1 MMSDNETKFEEHI
14 EKALLNSSLYISRE
28 PGEFNI
34 KNRVDTGMLHKFM
47 QAQPDQWAKMI
58 KRFGSDDAA
67 MEAVVK
73 DYNSKLDNGHS
84 LADILR
90 KGLKIQGIH
99 LKLMQPKPTLAGED
113 SALHELYLANRF
125 AIVRQMKYSLDK
137 TDKNNELDLTILL
150 NGFPIITAELKN
162 EGTGQ
167 NYTNGIYQYRHDRD
181 PKNPMLKTV
190 LVHFVVD
197 NNYAFMTTHLNG
209 EETAFLPFNIDS
221 VNPQVEGD
229 YATSYLWREIWQA
242 DSLLNI
248 INHFIKAVNK
258 DGKTITFFPRYH
270 QLRVVRNLIKW
281 VQNDG
286 PGHNYLIE
294 HSAGSGKTKSMAWL
308 AHQLVNLI
316 NPDKTP
322 VFDSIIMVTDRI
334 VLNANM
340 ADDVNAFASEAGV
353 VKDIRRG
360 AKKLAKAIDEGGR
373 IIVSTVQKFSYAL
386 NELKRDKHRNYA
398 VIIDEAHTAI
408 GNESAKDIV
417 NALSTD
423 ADIQKALEDVD
434 SDTNG
439 SEMDALMAYM
449 QTMRRQMD
457 HISYFAFTATPKD
470 KTYAL
475 FGKKTQDGYEAHD
488 YYTMKQAIDEKFI
501 LDVLRNYTTYKT
513 MFEYVEKNKPHKT
526 MAMSTEGVAV
536 EGTSHAIS
544 GEPDNEEKYGEK
556 KSVALI
562 LKKLNSEPENM
573 ILKARLALQYFMEH
587 TRHKIG
593 GKAKAMFVS
602 DSRASAV
609 KYKKIFDD
617 LIANEYNDEFKTLV
631 AFSGEVE
638 LPDGTKYTEDRMNGW
653 GIKDDKIRETF
664 DTPDY
669 RILIVA
675 DKFQTGFDQPLL
687 HTMFIDK
694 MLGGI
699 QCIQTLSR
707 LNRCY
712 DKNGIKKEDTMVID
726 FRNDADSVQ
735 KAFQKYYQT
744 TILTGEVDTQRLYTL
759 LDDLKAFKIYNDE
772 ERDRVVEAMMKDDV
786 PSAVSICNQI
796 VKERETPLSNDDK
809 DKFRKLVNRYI
820 RSYGFMAQLLTY
832 CDTELEREYIFLR
845 TLYPRLQYTKE
856 TLPMEILDRVDLNK
870 LRLQM
875 IQEGTIQLE
884 EEDAELKSSRIG
896 DVKAPL
902 EDEKRSLKEILDI
915 VNEPYKGFL
924 DDHDIVLRP
933 LTERIQMDETINEAV
948 RSGNSYG
955 VLRELF
961 SERAKDLV
969 LDMSEKGIDLF
980 EEFENDTPFAREY
993 IRGILDMAIANNSR
1007 GNIELDLHLLAD
1019 KIVDEIKA
1027 DFLPLAQY
1035 FRSPEEIA
1043 ETLINVIQKKIAK
1056 SKLNGVNDLLI
1067 NSFNQLLCNEN
1078 LSELDRRVHFNTLVG
1093 KFEPFLKKLY
1103 WLINNRELTDK
1114 NGSAESA
1121 TIGDCVFGFEC
1132 LKGLK
1137 YNTDY
1142 KYAKFKNYLS
1152 KVREW
1157 RNEEAHGAPEISDSD
1172 LRSAV
1177 HVLVAMYAYVVA
1189 NTITDLEMN
1198 GF

>member
-1 MMSDNETKFEEHI
+1 MNIDNETKFEQHI
-14 EKALLNSSLYISRE
+14 EAVLLASPLYIKRN
-28 PGEFNI
+28 PKDFDI
-34 KNRVDTGMLHKFM
+34 KRRVDADMLYQFLRS
-47 QAQPDQWAKMI
+47 QTDTWARMI
-58 KRFGSDDAA
+58 KRFKSDDAA
-67 MEAVVK
+67 LDAVIK

-84 LADILR
+84 LVDILR
-90 KGLKIQGIH
+90 KGLKIQGIPV
-99 LKLMQPKPTLAGED
+99 KLMQTKPTLAGED

-125 AIVRQMKYSLDK
+125 AVVRQMRYSLDK
-137 TDKNNELDLTILL
+137 ADKGNELDLCILL

-167 NYTNGIYQYRHDRD
+167 NYTNGIWQYRNHRD
-181 PKNPMLKTV
+181 PKNPMLRSA

-197 NNYAFMTTHLNG
+197 NNYAFMTTYLNG
-209 EETAFLPFNIDS
+209 EDTAFLPFNVDS

-229 YATSYLWREIWQA
+229 YATSYLWRDIWQA

-248 INHFIKAVNK
+248 IDHFIKNVQS
-258 DGKTITFFPRYH
+258 DGKSVTYFPRYH
-270 QLRVVRNLIKW
+270 QLRVVRNLIRW
-281 VQNDG
+281 VGEDG

-308 AHQLVNLI
+308 AHQLVNLV
-316 NPDKTP
+316 NPDQTP

-340 ADDVNAFASEAGV
+340 ADDVNAFATEAGV

-360 AKKLAKAIDEGGR
+360 SKRLAKAINEGGR

-386 NELKRDKHRNYA
+386 SELKREKHRNYA

-417 NALSTD
+417 AALSTE
-423 ADIQKALEDVD
+423 ADIQVAMIQADADGYEDQ
-434 SDTNG
+434 
-439 SEMDALMAYM
+439 MDALMAYM
-449 QTMRRQMD
+449 QTQRQQMS

-475 FGKKTQDGYEAHD
+475 FGKKTPEGYVAHD

-513 MFEYVEKNKPHKT
+513 MFEYIEKNTAHPT
-526 MAMSTEGVAV
+526 MAMTTEGVAK
-536 EGTSHAIS
+536 
-544 GEPDNEEKYGEK
+544 EPEELYGEK

-562 LKKLNSEPENM
+562 LRKLNSEPENM
-573 ILKARLALQYFMEH
+573 TLKARLALSYFMQH
-587 TRHKIG
+587 TRNKIG

-609 KYKKIFDD
+609 RYKKIFDN
-617 LIANEYNDEFKTLV
+617 LLAEEYGSEFKTLV

-638 LPDGTKYTEDRMNGW
+638 LPDGSKYTEDKMNGW

-664 DTPDY
+664 DTPEY

-687 HTMFIDK
+687 HTMFVDK

-712 DKNGIKKEDTMVID
+712 DKGGVKKEDTMVID

-744 TILTGEVDTQRLYTL
+744 TILNGEVDTQRLYTL
-759 LDDLKAFKIYNDE
+759 LDDIKAFKLYNDT
-772 ERDRVVEAMMKDDV
+772 ERDRVVESMMRQDV
-786 PSAVSICNQI
+786 ASAVSLCNSI

-809 DKFRKLVNRYI
+809 DKYRKLVNRYI

-832 CDTELEREYIFLR
+832 CDPDLEREYIFLR
-845 TLYPRLQYTKE
+845 ALYPRLQYTRE

-875 IQEGTIQLE
+875 VMDGTITLE

-896 DVKAPL
+896 DVKAPA
-902 EDEKRSLKEILDI
+902 EDEKRSLREILDI

-933 LTERIQMDETINEAV
+933 LNHLMLTDEKINEAV

-961 SERAKDLV
+961 SERAQDLV
-969 LDMSEKGIDLF
+969 LDMSGKGIDLY
-980 EEFENDTPFAREY
+980 EEFINDTPFTREY
-993 IRGILDMAIANNSR
+993 IRGLLDMALRNNQQSSI
-1007 GNIELDLHLLAD
+1007 NLDLHRLAE
-1019 KIVDEIKA
+1019 KIVEEIREE
-1027 DFLPLAQY
+1027 FIELAQTS
-1035 FRSPEEIA
+1035 RRLDEVA
-1043 ETLINVIQKKIAK
+1043 EYLINVIQKRAAK
-1056 SKLNGVNDLLI
+1056 PGLNGANDLLI
-1067 NSFNQLLCNEN
+1067 NSFNHLLCNER
-1078 LSELDRRVHFNTLVG
+1078 LTELDRRAHFNTLVG
-1093 KFEPFLKKLY
+1093 KFESFLKKLY
-1103 WLINNRELTDK
+1103 YLINNRELTTRE
-1114 NGSAESA
+1114 GSADSTTFSDCIFGHES
-1121 TIGDCVFGFEC
+1121 
-1132 LKGLK
+1132 LKRLK
-1137 YNTDY
+1137 HTTDTRY
-1142 KYAKFKNYLS
+1142 YRFRDYLE
-1152 KVREW
+1152 KVRGW
-1157 RNEEAHGAPEISDSD
+1157 RNDEAHSAPEIPDAE
-1172 LRSAV
+1172 LREAV
-1177 HVLVAMYAYVVA
+1177 HVLVTMYAYVIA
-1189 NTITDLEMN
+1189 RSITDLEMN

>member
-1 MMSDNETKFEEHI
+1 MNIDNETKFEEHI
-14 EKALLNSSLYISRE
+14 EAALLASPLYIKRD
-28 PGEFNI
+28 PKDFDI
-34 KNRVDTGMLHKFM
+34 KRRVDTDMLYQFLRS
-47 QAQPDQWAKMI
+47 QTDVWAKMI
-58 KRFGSDDAA
+58 KRFKSDDAA
-67 MEAVVK
+67 LDAVIK

-84 LADILR
+84 LVDILR
-90 KGLKIQGIH
+90 KGLKIQGIPI
-99 LKLMQPKPTLAGED
+99 KLMQTKPTLAGKD

-125 AIVRQMKYSLDK
+125 AVVRQMRYSLDK
-137 TDKNNELDLTILL
+137 ADKRNELDLCILL

-167 NYTNGIYQYRHDRD
+167 NYTNGIWQYCHDRD
-181 PKNPMLKTV
+181 PKNPMLRTA
-190 LVHFVVD
+190 LVHFVID
-197 NNYAFMTTHLNG
+197 NNYAFMTTFLNG
-209 EETAFLPFNIDS
+209 EDTAFLPFNVDS
-221 VNPQVEGD
+221 VNPQMPGD
-229 YATSYLWREIWQA
+229 YATSYLWRDIWQA

-248 INHFIKAVNK
+248 LDHFIKNVQN
-258 DGKTITFFPRYH
+258 DGKSITYFPRYH

-281 VQNDG
+281 VGEDG

-308 AHQLVNLI
+308 AHQLVNLV
-316 NPDKTP
+316 NPDQTP

-340 ADDVNAFASEAGV
+340 ADDVNAFATEAGV

-360 AKKLAKAIDEGGR
+360 SKKLAKAINEGGR

-386 NELKRDKHRNYA
+386 SELKREKHRNYA

-417 NALSTD
+417 AALSTE
-423 ADIQKALEDVD
+423 ADIQQAMAQADTEGYEDQ
-434 SDTNG
+434 
-439 SEMDALMAYM
+439 MDALMAYM
-449 QTMRRQMD
+449 QTQRQQMS

-475 FGKKTQDGYEAHD
+475 FGKKTPEGYMAHD

-513 MFEYVEKNKPHKT
+513 MFEYIEKNTAHPT
-526 MAMSTEGVAV
+526 MAMTTEGVV
-536 EGTSHAIS
+536 KES
-544 GEPDNEEKYGEK
+544 EELYGEK

-562 LKKLNSEPENM
+562 LRKLNSEPENM
-573 ILKARLALQYFMEH
+573 TLKARLALSYFMQH
-587 TRHKIG
+587 TRNKIG

-609 KYKKIFDD
+609 RYKKIFDN
-617 LIANEYNDEFKTLV
+617 LLAEEYGSEFKTLV

-638 LPDGTKYTEDRMNGW
+638 LPDGSKYTEDKMNGW

-664 DTPDY
+664 DTPEY

-687 HTMFIDK
+687 HTMFVDK

-712 DKNGIKKEDTMVID
+712 DKGGVKKEDTMVID
-726 FRNDADSVQ
+726 FRNDADAVQ

-759 LDDLKAFKIYNDE
+759 LDDIKAFKLYNDS
-772 ERDRVVEAMMKDDV
+772 ERDRVVDYMTRQDV
-786 PSAVSICNQI
+786 ASAVSLCNTI
-796 VKERETPLSNDDK
+796 VKERETPLSSDDK
-809 DKFRKLVNRYI
+809 DKYRKLVNRYI

-832 CDTELEREYIFLR
+832 CDPDLEREYIFLR
-845 TLYPRLQYTKE
+845 ALYPRLQYTRE

-875 IQEGTIQLE
+875 IMEGTIALE

-896 DVKAPL
+896 DVKAPA
-902 EDEKRSLKEILDI
+902 EDEKRSLREILDI

-933 LTERIQMDETINEAV
+933 LNHLMLTDEKINEAV

-961 SERAKDLV
+961 SERAQDLV
-969 LDMSEKGIDLF
+969 LDMSGKGIDLY
-980 EEFENDTPFAREY
+980 EEFINDTPFAREY
-993 IRGILDMAIANNSR
+993 IRGILDMALRNNQQSS
-1007 GNIELDLHLLAD
+1007 IDLDLHRLAE
-1019 KIVDEIKA
+1019 KIVAEIREE
-1027 DFLPLAQY
+1027 FIELAQTS
-1035 FRSPEEIA
+1035 RRLDEVA
-1043 ETLINVIQKKIAK
+1043 EYLINVIQKRAAK
-1056 SKLNGVNDLLI
+1056 PGLNGANDLLI
-1067 NSFNQLLCNEN
+1067 HSFNQLLCNDRW
-1078 LSELDRRVHFNTLVG
+1078 SELERRVNFNTLVG

-1103 WLINNRELTDK
+1103 YLINSRELTTREGAAD
-1114 NGSAESA
+1114 NTTFADCIFGHES
-1121 TIGDCVFGFEC
+1121 
-1132 LKGLK
+1132 LKRLK
-1137 YNTDY
+1137 HTTDSRY
-1142 KYAKFKNYLS
+1142 YRFRDYLD
-1152 KVREW
+1152 KVRSW
-1157 RNEEAHGAPEISDSD
+1157 RNEEAHSAPEIPDAE
-1172 LRSAV
+1172 LREAV
-1177 HVLVAMYAYVVA
+1177 HILVTMYAYVISRS
-1189 NTITDLEMN
+1189 ITDLEMN
-1198 GF
+1198 SF

>member
-1 MMSDNETKFEEHI
+1 MNIDNETRFEQHI
-14 EKALLNSSLYISRE
+14 EKALLASPLYISRK
-28 PGEFNI
+28 PTDFDI
-34 KNRVDTGMLHKFM
+34 KRRVDPEMLYQFLRS
-47 QAQPDQWAKMI
+47 QTDNWARMI
-58 KRFGSDDAA
+58 KRFKSDDAA
-67 MEAVVK
+67 LDAVIK
-73 DYNSKLDNGHS
+73 DYNSKLDNGQS
-84 LADILR
+84 LVDILR
-90 KGLKIQGIH
+90 KGLKIQGIPI
-99 LKLMQPKPTLAGED
+99 KLMQSKPTLAGED

-125 AIVRQMKYSLDK
+125 AVVRQMHYSLDK
-137 TDKNNELDLTILL
+137 ADKGNELDLCILL

-162 EGTGQ
+162 EGTGR
-167 NYTNGIYQYRHDRD
+167 NYTNGIWQYRHDRD
-181 PKNPMLKTV
+181 PKNPMLRTA

-197 NNYAFMTTHLNG
+197 NNYAFMTTFLN
-209 EETAFLPFNIDS
+209 EEDTAFLPFNLDS

-229 YATSYLWREIWQA
+229 YATSYLWRDIWQA

-248 INHFIKAVNK
+248 IDHFIKNVQS
-258 DGKTITFFPRYH
+258 DGKSVTYFPRYH

-281 VQNDG
+281 VGEDG

-308 AHQLVNLI
+308 AHQLVNLV
-316 NPDKTP
+316 NPDQTP
-322 VFDSIIMVTDRI
+322 VFDSVIMVTDRI

-360 AKKLAKAIDEGGR
+360 SKKLAKAINEGGR

-386 NELKRDKHRNYA
+386 SELKREKHRNYA

-417 NALSTD
+417 AALSTD
-423 ADIQKALEDVD
+423 ADIQSVMTQADVD
-434 SDTNG
+434 GFEDDL
-439 SEMDALMAYM
+439 DALMAYM
-449 QTMRRQMD
+449 QTQRQQMS

-475 FGKKTQDGYEAHD
+475 FGKKTPEGYVAHD

-513 MFEYVEKNKPHKT
+513 MFEYIEKNTAHPT
-526 MAMSTEGVAV
+526 MAMTTEGVAK
-536 EGTSHAIS
+536 ES
-544 GEPDNEEKYGEK
+544 EELYGEK

-573 ILKARLALQYFMEH
+573 TLKARLALNYFMQH
-587 TRHKIG
+587 TRSKIG
-593 GKAKAMFVS
+593 GMAKAMFVS

-609 KYKKIFDD
+609 RYKKIFDN
-617 LIANEYNDEFKTLV
+617 LLAEEYGGAFKTLV
-631 AFSGEVE
+631 AFSGEVG
-638 LPDGTKYTEDRMNGW
+638 LPDGSKYTEDKMNGW

-687 HTMFIDK
+687 HTMFVDK

-712 DKNGIKKEDTMVID
+712 DKGGVKKEDTMVID

-735 KAFQKYYQT
+735 KAFQKYYQA
-744 TILTGEVDTQRLYTL
+744 TILKGEVDTQRLYTL
-759 LDDLKAFKIYNDE
+759 LDDIKAFKLYNDA
-772 ERDRVVEAMMKDDV
+772 ERDRVVEYMTRQDV
-786 PSAVSICNQI
+786 ASAVSLCNSI

-809 DKFRKLVNRYI
+809 DKYRKLVNRYI

-832 CDTELEREYIFLR
+832 CDPDLEREYIFLR
-845 TLYPRLQYTKE
+845 ALYPRLQYTRE

-875 IQEGTIQLE
+875 IMEGTIALE
-884 EEDAELKSSRIG
+884 DEDAELKSSRIG
-896 DVKAPL
+896 DVKSPA
-902 EDEKRSLKEILDI
+902 EDEKRSLREILDI

-933 LTERIQMDETINEAV
+933 LNHLMLTDEKINEAV

-961 SERAKDLV
+961 SERAQDLV
-969 LDMSEKGIDLF
+969 LDMSGKGIDLY
-980 EEFENDTPFAREY
+980 EEFINDTPFAREY
-993 IRGILDMAIANNSR
+993 IRGILDMALRNNQQSS
-1007 GNIELDLHLLAD
+1007 IELDLHLLAE
-1019 KIVDEIKA
+1019 KIV
-1027 DFLPLAQY
+1027 
-1035 FRSPEEIA
+1035 EEIRNEFIEFAQTSRRLDEVA
-1043 ETLINVIQKKIAK
+1043 EYLINVIQKRV
-1056 SKLNGVNDLLI
+1056 SKPGLNGANDLLI
-1067 NSFNQLLCNEN
+1067 NSFNHLLCNER
-1078 LSELDRRVHFNTLVG
+1078 LTELDRRAHFNTLVG

-1103 WLINNRELTDK
+1103 YLINNRELTTRE
-1114 NGSAESA
+1114 GSVDS
-1121 TIGDCVFGFEC
+1121 TTFSDCIFGHDS
-1132 LKGLK
+1132 LKRLK
-1137 YNTDY
+1137 HTTDSRY
-1142 KYAKFKNYLS
+1142 FRFRDYLE
-1152 KVREW
+1152 KVRGW
-1157 RNEEAHGAPEISDSD
+1157 RNDEAHSAPEIHDAE
-1172 LRSAV
+1172 LREAV
-1177 HVLVAMYAYVVA
+1177 HILVTMYAYVIA
-1189 NTITDLEMN
+1189 HSITDLEMN

>member
-1 MMSDNETKFEEHI
+1 MNIDNETKFEQHI
-14 EKALLNSSLYISRE
+14 EAALLASPLYIKRN
-28 PGEFNI
+28 PKDFDI
-34 KNRVDTGMLHKFM
+34 KRRIDADMLYQFLRSQTDT
-47 QAQPDQWAKMI
+47 WARMI
-58 KRFGSDDAA
+58 KRFKSDDAA
-67 MEAVVK
+67 LDAVIK

-84 LADILR
+84 LVDILR
-90 KGLKIQGIH
+90 KGLKIQGIPV
-99 LKLMQPKPTLAGED
+99 KLMQTKPTLAGED

-125 AIVRQMKYSLDK
+125 AVVRQMRYSLDK
-137 TDKNNELDLTILL
+137 ADKGNELDLCILL

-167 NYTNGIYQYRHDRD
+167 NYTNGIWQYRHDRD
-181 PKNPMLKTV
+181 PKNPMLRSA
-190 LVHFVVD
+190 LVHFVID
-197 NNYAFMTTHLNG
+197 NNYAFMTTYLNG
-209 EETAFLPFNIDS
+209 EDTAFLPFNVDS

-229 YATSYLWREIWQA
+229 YATSYLWRDIWQA

-248 INHFIKAVNK
+248 IDHFIKNVQS
-258 DGKTITFFPRYH
+258 DGKSVTYFPRYH
-270 QLRVVRNLIKW
+270 QLRVVRNLIRW
-281 VQNDG
+281 VGEDG

-308 AHQLVNLI
+308 AHQLVNLV
-316 NPDKTP
+316 NPDQTP

-340 ADDVNAFASEAGV
+340 ADDVNAFATEAGV

-360 AKKLAKAIDEGGR
+360 SKKLAKAINEGGR

-386 NELKRDKHRNYA
+386 SELKREKHRNYA

-417 NALSTD
+417 AALSTE
-423 ADIQKALEDVD
+423 ADIQAAMIQADAEGYEDL
-434 SDTNG
+434 
-439 SEMDALMAYM
+439 MDALMAYM
-449 QTMRRQMD
+449 QTQRQQMS

-475 FGKKTQDGYEAHD
+475 FGKKTPEGYVAHD

-513 MFEYVEKNKPHKT
+513 MFEYIEKNTAHPT
-526 MAMSTEGVAV
+526 MAMTTEGVAQ
-536 EGTSHAIS
+536 
-544 GEPDNEEKYGEK
+544 EPEELYGEK

-562 LKKLNSEPENM
+562 LRKLNSEPENM
-573 ILKARLALQYFMEH
+573 TLKARLALSYFMQH
-587 TRHKIG
+587 TRNKIG

-609 KYKKIFDD
+609 RYKKIFDN
-617 LIANEYNDEFKTLV
+617 LLAEEYGSEFKTLV

-638 LPDGTKYTEDRMNGW
+638 LPNGSKYTEDKMNGW

-664 DTPDY
+664 DTPEY

-687 HTMFIDK
+687 HTMFVDK

-712 DKNGIKKEDTMVID
+712 DKGGVKKEDTMVID
-726 FRNDADSVQ
+726 FRNDANSVQ

-759 LDDLKAFKIYNDE
+759 LDDIKAFKLYNDS
-772 ERDRVVEAMMKDDV
+772 ERDQVVEYMMRQDV
-786 PSAVSICNQI
+786 ASAVSLCNSI

-809 DKFRKLVNRYI
+809 DRYRKLVNRYI

-832 CDTELEREYIFLR
+832 CDPDLEREYIFLR
-845 TLYPRLQYTKE
+845 ALYPRLQYTRE

-875 IQEGTIQLE
+875 VMDGTITLE

-896 DVKAPL
+896 DVKAPA
-902 EDEKRSLKEILDI
+902 EDEKRSLREILDI

-933 LTERIQMDETINEAV
+933 LNHLMLTDEKINEAV

-961 SERAKDLV
+961 SERAQDLV
-969 LDMSEKGIDLF
+969 LDMSGKGIDLY
-980 EEFENDTPFAREY
+980 EEFINDTPFAREY
-993 IRGILDMAIANNSR
+993 IRGILDMALRNNQQNS
-1007 GNIELDLHLLAD
+1007 IELDLYRLAE
-1019 KIVDEIKA
+1019 KIVEEIREE
-1027 DFLPLAQY
+1027 FIELAQTS
-1035 FRSPEEIA
+1035 RRLNEVA
-1043 ETLINVIQKKIAK
+1043 EYLINVIQKRAAK
-1056 SKLNGVNDLLI
+1056 PRLNGANDLLI
-1067 NSFNQLLCNEN
+1067 NSFNHLLCNER
-1078 LSELDRRVHFNTLVG
+1078 LTELDRRAHFNTLVG

-1103 WLINNRELTDK
+1103 YLINNRELTTRE
-1114 NGSAESA
+1114 GSADS
-1121 TIGDCVFGFEC
+1121 TTFSDCIFGHDSLRR
-1132 LKGLK
+1132 LKHT
-1137 YNTDY
+1137 TDARY
-1142 KYAKFKNYLS
+1142 YRFRDYLG
-1152 KVREW
+1152 KVRGW
-1157 RNEEAHGAPEISDSD
+1157 RNDEAHSAPEIPDAE
-1172 LRSAV
+1172 LREAV
-1177 HVLVAMYAYVVA
+1177 HVLVTMYAYVIA
-1189 NTITDLEMN
+1189 RSITDLEMN

>member
-1 MMSDNETKFEEHI
+1 MNIDNETNFERHI
-14 EKALLNSSLYISRE
+14 EEALLASPFYIKRK
-28 PGEFNI
+28 PGDFDI
-34 KNRVDTGMLHKFM
+34 KRRVDTDMLYQFLRS
-47 QAQPDQWAKMI
+47 QTDVWARMI
-58 KRFGSDDAA
+58 KRFKSDDAA
-67 MEAVVK
+67 LEAVVK

-84 LADILR
+84 LVDILR
-90 KGLKIQGIH
+90 KGLKIQGIPI
-99 LKLMQPKPTLAGED
+99 KLMQTKPTLAGED
-113 SALHELYLANRF
+113 SVLHELYLANRF
-125 AIVRQMKYSLDK
+125 AVVRQMRYSLDK
-137 TDKNNELDLTILL
+137 ADKGNELDLCILL

-167 NYTNGIYQYRHDRD
+167 NYTNGIWQYCHDRD
-181 PKNPMLKTV
+181 PKNPMLRTA
-190 LVHFVVD
+190 LVHFVID
-197 NNYAFMTTHLNG
+197 NNYAFMTTFLNG
-209 EETAFLPFNIDS
+209 EDTAFLPFNVDS
-221 VNPQVEGD
+221 VNPQISGD
-229 YATSYLWREIWQA
+229 YATSYLWRDIWQA

-248 INHFIKAVNK
+248 LDHFIKNVQN
-258 DGKTITFFPRYH
+258 DGKSVTFFPRYH

-281 VQNDG
+281 VGEDG

-308 AHQLVNLI
+308 AHQLVNLV
-316 NPDKTP
+316 NPNQTP

-340 ADDVNAFASEAGV
+340 ADDVNAFATEAGV

-360 AKKLAKAIDEGGR
+360 SKKLAKAINEGGR

-386 NELKRDKHRNYA
+386 SELKREKHRNYA

-417 NALSTD
+417 AALSTE
-423 ADIQKALEDVD
+423 ADIQQAMAQADTEGYEDQ
-434 SDTNG
+434 
-439 SEMDALMAYM
+439 MDALMAYM
-449 QTMRRQMD
+449 QTQRQQMS

-475 FGKKTQDGYEAHD
+475 FGKKTPEGYMAHD

-513 MFEYVEKNKPHKT
+513 MFEYIEKNTAHPT
-526 MAMSTEGVAV
+526 MAMTTEGVAK
-536 EGTSHAIS
+536 
-544 GEPDNEEKYGEK
+544 EPEELYGEK

-562 LKKLNSEPENM
+562 LRKLNSEPENM
-573 ILKARLALQYFMEH
+573 TLKARLALSYFMQH
-587 TRHKIG
+587 TRNKIG

-609 KYKKIFDD
+609 RYKKIFDN
-617 LIANEYNDEFKTLV
+617 LLAEEYGSEFKSLV

-638 LPDGTKYTEDRMNGW
+638 LPDGSKYTEDKMNGW

-664 DTPDY
+664 DTPEY

-687 HTMFIDK
+687 HTMFVDK

-712 DKNGIKKEDTMVID
+712 DKGGVKKEDTMVID
-726 FRNDADSVQ
+726 FRNDADAVQ

-759 LDDLKAFKIYNDE
+759 LDDIKAFKLYNDS
-772 ERDRVVEAMMKDDV
+772 ERDRVVEYMTKQDV
-786 PSAVSICNQI
+786 ASAVSLCNTI
-796 VKERETPLSNDDK
+796 VKERETPLSSDDK
-809 DKFRKLVNRYI
+809 DKYRKLVNRYI

-832 CDTELEREYIFLR
+832 CDPDLEREYIFLR
-845 TLYPRLQYTKE
+845 ALYPRLQYTRE

-875 IQEGTIQLE
+875 IMEGTIALE

-896 DVKAPL
+896 DVKAPA
-902 EDEKRSLKEILDI
+902 EDEKRSLREILDI

-933 LTERIQMDETINEAV
+933 LNHLMLTDEKINEAV

-961 SERAKDLV
+961 SERAQDLV
-969 LDMSEKGIDLF
+969 LDMSGKGIDLY
-980 EEFENDTPFAREY
+980 EEFINDTPFAREY
-993 IRGILDMAIANNSR
+993 IRGILDMALRNNQQSS
-1007 GNIELDLHLLAD
+1007 IELDLHRLAE
-1019 KIVDEIKA
+1019 KIVEEIRNE
-1027 DFLPLAQY
+1027 FIELAQTS
-1035 FRSPEEIA
+1035 RRLDEVA
-1043 ETLINVIQKKIAK
+1043 EYLINVIQKRAAK
-1056 SKLNGVNDLLI
+1056 PGLNGANDLLI
-1067 NSFNQLLCNEN
+1067 HSFNQLLCNN
-1078 LSELDRRVHFNTLVG
+1078 RLSELERRVNFNTLVG

-1103 WLINNRELTDK
+1103 YLINSRELTTRE
-1114 NGSAESA
+1114 GSADNTTFANCIFGYES
-1121 TIGDCVFGFEC
+1121 
-1132 LKGLK
+1132 LKRLK
-1137 YNTDY
+1137 HTTDSRY
-1142 KYAKFKNYLS
+1142 YRFRDYLD
-1152 KVREW
+1152 KVRSW
-1157 RNEEAHGAPEISDSD
+1157 RNEEAHSAPEIPDAE
-1172 LRSAV
+1172 LREAV
-1177 HVLVAMYAYVVA
+1177 HILVTMYADVISRS
-1189 NTITDLEMN
+1189 ITDLEMN
-1198 GF
+1198 DF

>member
-1 MMSDNETKFEEHI
+1 MNIDNETKFEQHI
-14 EKALLNSSLYISRE
+14 EAALLASPLYIKRN
-28 PGEFNI
+28 PKDFDI
-34 KNRVDTGMLHKFM
+34 KHRVDPDMLYQFLRS
-47 QAQPDQWAKMI
+47 QTDTWARMI
-58 KRFGSDDAA
+58 KRFKSDDAA
-67 MEAVVK
+67 LEAVVK

-84 LADILR
+84 LVDILR

-99 LKLMQPKPTLAGED
+99 IKLMQTKPTLAGED

-125 AIVRQMKYSLDK
+125 AVVRQMRYSLDK
-137 TDKNNELDLTILL
+137 ADKGNELDLCILL

-167 NYTNGIYQYRHDRD
+167 NYTNGIWQYRHDRD
-181 PKNPMLKTV
+181 PKNPVLRTA

-197 NNYAFMTTHLNG
+197 NNYAFMTTFLNG
-209 EETAFLPFNIDS
+209 EDTAFLPFNVDS
-221 VNPQVEGD
+221 VNPQVPGD
-229 YATSYLWREIWQA
+229 YATAYLWRDIWQA

-248 INHFIKAVNK
+248 IDHFIKNVQS
-258 DGKTITFFPRYH
+258 DGKSITYFPRYH
-270 QLRVVRNLIKW
+270 QLRVVRNLIRW
-281 VQNDG
+281 VGEDG

-308 AHQLVNLI
+308 AHQLVNLV
-316 NPDKTP
+316 NPDQTP

-340 ADDVNAFASEAGV
+340 ADDVNAFATEAGV

-360 AKKLAKAIDEGGR
+360 SKKLAKAINEGGR

-386 NELKRDKHRNYA
+386 SELRREKHRNYA

-408 GNESAKDIV
+408 GNESAKDLV
-417 NALSTD
+417 AALSTE
-423 ADIQKALEDVD
+423 ADIQQAMAMADAD
-434 SDTNG
+434 GYDDQ
-439 SEMDALMAYM
+439 MDALMAYM
-449 QTMRRQMD
+449 QTQRQQMS

-475 FGKKTQDGYEAHD
+475 FGKKTPEGYVAHD

-501 LDVLRNYTTYKT
+501 LDVLRNYTTYRT
-513 MFEYVEKNKPHKT
+513 MFEYIEKNTAHPT
-526 MAMSTEGVAV
+526 MAMTTEGV
-536 EGTSHAIS
+536 SK
-544 GEPDNEEKYGEK
+544 EPEESLYSEK

-562 LKKLNSEPENM
+562 LRKLNSEPENM
-573 ILKARLALQYFMEH
+573 TLKARLALSYFMQH
-587 TRHKIG
+587 TRNKIG

-609 KYKKIFDD
+609 RYKKIFDN
-617 LIANEYNDEFKTLV
+617 LIAEDYDNEFKTLV

-638 LPDGTKYTEDRMNGW
+638 LPGGSKYTEDKMNGW
-653 GIKDDKIRETF
+653 GIKDDKIREAF
-664 DTPDY
+664 DTPQY

-687 HTMFIDK
+687 HTMFVDK

-712 DKNGIKKEDTMVID
+712 DKGGVKKEDTMVID

-759 LDDLKAFKIYNDE
+759 LDDIKAFKLYNDS
-772 ERDRVVEAMMKDDV
+772 ERDRVVEYMTRQDV
-786 PSAVSICNQI
+786 ASAVSLCNTI

-809 DKFRKLVNRYI
+809 DKYRRLVNRYI
-820 RSYGFMAQLLTY
+820 RSYGFMAQLLSY
-832 CDTELEREYIFLR
+832 CDPDLEREYIFLR
-845 TLYPRLQYTKE
+845 ALYPRLQYTRE

-875 IQEGTIQLE
+875 IMEGTITLD

-896 DVKAPL
+896 DVKAPA
-902 EDEKRSLKEILDI
+902 EDEKKSLREILDI

-933 LTERIQMDETINEAV
+933 LNRLMLTDEKINEAV

-961 SERAKDLV
+961 SERAQDLV
-969 LDMSEKGIDLF
+969 LDMSAKGIDLY
-980 EEFENDTPFAREY
+980 EEFINDTPFAREY
-993 IRGILDMAIANNSR
+993 IRGILDMALRNNQQSS
-1007 GNIELDLHLLAD
+1007 IDLDLHRLAE
-1019 KIVDEIKA
+1019 KIVAEIREE
-1027 DFLPLAQY
+1027 FVMLAQTS
-1035 FRSPEEIA
+1035 RRLDEVA
-1043 ETLINVIQKKIAK
+1043 EYLINVIQTRAAK
-1056 SKLNGVNDLLI
+1056 PGLNGANDLLI
-1067 NSFNQLLCNEN
+1067 HSFNQLLCNER
-1078 LSELDRRVHFNTLVG
+1078 LSELERRVNFNTLVG

-1103 WLINNRELTDK
+1103 YLINNRELTSRE
-1114 NGSAESA
+1114 GSAESA
-1121 TIGDCVFGFEC
+1121 TFSDCIFGHES
-1132 LKGLK
+1132 LKRLK
-1137 YNTDY
+1137 HTTDSRY
-1142 KYAKFKNYLS
+1142 FRFRDYLD
-1152 KVREW
+1152 KVRSW
-1157 RNEEAHGAPEISDSD
+1157 RNDEAHSAPDFTDAE
-1172 LRSAV
+1172 LREAV
-1177 HVLVAMYAYVVA
+1177 HILVTMYAFV
-1189 NTITDLEMN
+1189 ISRSISDLEMN
-1198 GF
+1198 GI

>member
-1 MMSDNETKFEEHI
+1 MNIDNETKFEQHI
-14 EKALLNSSLYISRE
+14 EAVLLASPLYIKRN
-28 PGEFNI
+28 PKDFDI
-34 KNRVDTGMLHKFM
+34 KRRVDADMLYQFLRS
-47 QAQPDQWAKMI
+47 QTDTWARMI
-58 KRFGSDDAA
+58 KRFKSDDAA
-67 MEAVVK
+67 LDAVIK

-84 LADILR
+84 LVDILR
-90 KGLKIQGIH
+90 KGLKIQGIPV
-99 LKLMQPKPTLAGED
+99 KLMQTKPTLAGED

-125 AIVRQMKYSLDK
+125 AVVRQMRYSLDK
-137 TDKNNELDLTILL
+137 ADKGNELDLCILL

-167 NYTNGIYQYRHDRD
+167 NYTNGIWQYRHDRD
-181 PKNPMLKTV
+181 PKNPMLRTA
-190 LVHFVVD
+190 LVHFVID
-197 NNYAFMTTHLNG
+197 NNYAFMTTYLNG
-209 EETAFLPFNIDS
+209 EDTAFLPFNVDS

-229 YATSYLWREIWQA
+229 YAIGYLWRDIWQA

-248 INHFIKAVNK
+248 IDHFIKNVQS
-258 DGKTITFFPRYH
+258 DGKSVTYFPRYH
-270 QLRVVRNLIKW
+270 QLRVVRNLIRW
-281 VQNDG
+281 VGEDG

-308 AHQLVNLI
+308 AHQLVNLV
-316 NPDKTP
+316 NPDQTP

-340 ADDVNAFASEAGV
+340 ADDVNAFATEAGV

-360 AKKLAKAIDEGGR
+360 SKRLAKAINEGGR

-386 NELKRDKHRNYA
+386 SELKREKHRNYA

-417 NALSTD
+417 AALSTE
-423 ADIQKALEDVD
+423 ADIQAAMIQADVD
-434 SDTNG
+434 GYEDQ
-439 SEMDALMAYM
+439 MDALMAYM
-449 QTMRRQMD
+449 QTQRQQMS

-475 FGKKTQDGYEAHD
+475 FGKKTPEGYVAHD

-513 MFEYVEKNKPHKT
+513 MFEYIEKNTAHTT
-526 MAMSTEGVAV
+526 MAMTTEGVAQ
-536 EGTSHAIS
+536 
-544 GEPDNEEKYGEK
+544 EPEELYGEK

-562 LKKLNSEPENM
+562 LRKLNSEPENM
-573 ILKARLALQYFMEH
+573 TLKARLALSYFMQH
-587 TRHKIG
+587 TRNKIG

-609 KYKKIFDD
+609 RYKKIFDN
-617 LIANEYNDEFKTLV
+617 LLAEEYGSEFKTLV

-638 LPDGTKYTEDRMNGW
+638 LPDGSKYTEDKMNGW

-664 DTPDY
+664 DTPEY

-687 HTMFIDK
+687 HTMFVDK

-712 DKNGIKKEDTMVID
+712 DKGGVKKEDTMVID
-726 FRNDADSVQ
+726 FRNNANSVQ

-759 LDDLKAFKIYNDE
+759 LDDIKAFKLYNDT
-772 ERDRVVEAMMKDDV
+772 ERDRVVESMMRQDV
-786 PSAVSICNQI
+786 ASAVSLCNSI

-809 DKFRKLVNRYI
+809 DKYRKLVNRYI

-832 CDTELEREYIFLR
+832 CDPDLEREYIFLR
-845 TLYPRLQYTKE
+845 ALYPRLQYTRE

-875 IQEGTIQLE
+875 VMDGTITLE

-896 DVKAPL
+896 DVKAPA
-902 EDEKRSLKEILDI
+902 EDEKRSLREILDI

-933 LTERIQMDETINEAV
+933 LNHLMLTDEKINEAV

-961 SERAKDLV
+961 SERAQDLV
-969 LDMSEKGIDLF
+969 LDMSGKGIDLY
-980 EEFENDTPFAREY
+980 EEFINDTPFAREY
-993 IRGILDMAIANNSR
+993 IRGILDMALRNNQQSS
-1007 GNIELDLHLLAD
+1007 IELDLHHLAE
-1019 KIVDEIKA
+1019 KIVEEIREE
-1027 DFLPLAQY
+1027 FIELAQTS
-1035 FRSPEEIA
+1035 RRLDEVA
-1043 ETLINVIQKKIAK
+1043 EYLINVIQKRAAK
-1056 SKLNGVNDLLI
+1056 PRLNGANDLLI
-1067 NSFNQLLCNEN
+1067 NSFNHLLCNER
-1078 LSELDRRVHFNTLVG
+1078 LTELDRRAHFNTLVG

-1103 WLINNRELTDK
+1103 YLINNRELTTRE
-1114 NGSAESA
+1114 GSADSTTFADCIFGHESLRR
-1121 TIGDCVFGFEC
+1121 
-1132 LKGLK
+1132 LKHT
-1137 YNTDY
+1137 TDVRY
-1142 KYAKFKNYLS
+1142 YRFRDYLE
-1152 KVREW
+1152 KVRGW
-1157 RNEEAHGAPEISDSD
+1157 RNDEAHSAPEIPDAE
-1172 LRSAV
+1172 LREAV
-1177 HVLVAMYAYVVA
+1177 HVLVTMYAYVIA
-1189 NTITDLEMN
+1189 RSITDLEMN

>member
-1 MMSDNETKFEEHI
+1 MNIDNETKFEEHI
-14 EKALLNSSLYISRE
+14 EVALLASPLYIKRDSKD
-28 PGEFNI
+28 FDI
-34 KNRVDTGMLHKFM
+34 KRRVDTDMLYHFLRS
-47 QAQPDQWAKMI
+47 QTDVWARMI
-58 KRFGSDDAA
+58 KRFKSDDAA
-67 MEAVVK
+67 LDAVIK

-84 LADILR
+84 LVDILR
-90 KGLKIQGIH
+90 KGLKIQGIPI
-99 LKLMQPKPTLAGED
+99 KLMQTKPTLAGED

-125 AIVRQMKYSLDK
+125 AVVRQMRYSLDK
-137 TDKNNELDLTILL
+137 ADKGNELDLCILL

-167 NYTNGIYQYRHDRD
+167 NYTNGIWQYRHDRD
-181 PKNPMLKTV
+181 PKNPMLRTA
-190 LVHFVVD
+190 LVHFVID
-197 NNYAFMTTHLNG
+197 NNYAFMTTFLNG
-209 EETAFLPFNIDS
+209 EDTAFLPFNVDS
-221 VNPQVEGD
+221 VNPQVPGD
-229 YATSYLWREIWQA
+229 YATSYLWRDIWQA

-248 INHFIKAVNK
+248 IDHFIKNVQN
-258 DGKTITFFPRYH
+258 DGKSVTFFPRYH

-281 VQNDG
+281 VGEDG

-308 AHQLVNLI
+308 AHQLVNLV
-316 NPDKTP
+316 NPDQTP

-340 ADDVNAFASEAGV
+340 ADDVNAFATEAGV

-360 AKKLAKAIDEGGR
+360 SKKLAKAINEGGR

-386 NELKRDKHRNYA
+386 SELKREKHRNYA

-417 NALSTD
+417 VALSTE
-423 ADIQKALEDVD
+423 ADIQQAMAQADAEGYEDQ
-434 SDTNG
+434 
-439 SEMDALMAYM
+439 MDALMAYM
-449 QTMRRQMD
+449 QTQRQQMS

-475 FGKKTQDGYEAHD
+475 FGKKTPEGYIAHD

-513 MFEYVEKNKPHKT
+513 MFEYIEKNTAHPT
-526 MAMSTEGVAV
+526 MAMTTEGIAK
-536 EGTSHAIS
+536 
-544 GEPDNEEKYGEK
+544 EPEELYGEK

-562 LKKLNSEPENM
+562 LRKLNSEPENM
-573 ILKARLALQYFMEH
+573 TLKARLALSYFMQH
-587 TRHKIG
+587 TRNKIG

-609 KYKKIFDD
+609 RYKKIFDN
-617 LIANEYNDEFKTLV
+617 LLAEEYGSEFKTLV

-638 LPDGTKYTEDRMNGW
+638 LPDGSKYTEDKMNGW

-664 DTPDY
+664 DTPEY

-687 HTMFIDK
+687 HTMFVDK
-694 MLGGI
+694 KLGGI

-712 DKNGIKKEDTMVID
+712 DKGGVKKEDTMVID
-726 FRNDADSVQ
+726 FRNDADAVQ

-759 LDDLKAFKIYNDE
+759 LDDIKAFKLYNDS
-772 ERDRVVEAMMKDDV
+772 ERDRVVEYMTKQDV
-786 PSAVSICNQI
+786 ASAVSLCNTI

-809 DKFRKLVNRYI
+809 DKYRKLVNRYI

-832 CDTELEREYIFLR
+832 CDPDLEREYIFLR
-845 TLYPRLQYTKE
+845 ALYPRLQYTRE

-875 IQEGTIQLE
+875 IMEGTIALE

-896 DVKAPL
+896 DVKAPA
-902 EDEKRSLKEILDI
+902 EDEKRPLREILDI

-933 LTERIQMDETINEAV
+933 LNHLMLTDEKINEAV

-961 SERAKDLV
+961 SERAQDLV
-969 LDMSEKGIDLF
+969 LDMSGKGIDLY
-980 EEFENDTPFAREY
+980 EEFINDTPFAREY
-993 IRGILDMAIANNSR
+993 IRGILDMALRNNQQSS
-1007 GNIELDLHLLAD
+1007 IELDLHRLAE
-1019 KIVDEIKA
+1019 KIVEEIRNE
-1027 DFLPLAQY
+1027 FIELAQTS
-1035 FRSPEEIA
+1035 RRLDEVA
-1043 ETLINVIQKKIAK
+1043 EYLINVIQKRAAK
-1056 SKLNGVNDLLI
+1056 PGLNGANDLLI
-1067 NSFNQLLCNEN
+1067 HSFNQLLCNER
-1078 LSELDRRVHFNTLVG
+1078 LSELERRVNFNTLVG

-1103 WLINNRELTDK
+1103 YLINSRELTTRE
-1114 NGSAESA
+1114 GSADSTTFSDCIFGHES
-1121 TIGDCVFGFEC
+1121 
-1132 LKGLK
+1132 LKRLK
-1137 YNTDY
+1137 HTTDARY
-1142 KYAKFKNYLS
+1142 YRFRDYLE
-1152 KVREW
+1152 KVRGW
-1157 RNEEAHGAPEISDSD
+1157 RNDEAHSAPEIPDTE
-1172 LRSAV
+1172 LREAV
-1177 HVLVAMYAYVVA
+1177 HILVTMYAYVISRS
-1189 NTITDLEMN
+1189 ITDLEMN

>member
-1 MMSDNETKFEEHI
+1 MNADNETYFEAHI
-14 EKALLNSSLYISRE
+14 EAALLASPLYISRK
-28 PGEFNI
+28 PGDFDI
-34 KNRVDTGMLHKFM
+34 KRRVDSDMLWQFLH
-47 QAQPDQWAKMI
+47 AQHDTWNRLV
-58 KRFGSDDAA
+58 KRFKTGDAA
-67 MEAVVK
+67 LDAVIK

-84 LADILR
+84 LVDILR
-90 KGLKIQGIH
+90 KGLKIQGISV
-99 LKLMQPKPTLAGED
+99 KLMQTKPTLAGED

-125 AIVRQMKYSLDK
+125 AVVRQMRYSLDK
-137 TDKNNELDLTILL
+137 ADKGNELDLCILL

-167 NYTNGIYQYRHDRD
+167 NYTNGIWQYRHDRD
-181 PKNPMLKTV
+181 PKNPMLRTA

-197 NNYAFMTTHLNG
+197 NNYAFMTTFLNG
-209 EETAFLPFNIDS
+209 EDTAFLPFNVDS
-221 VNPQVEGD
+221 VNPQVDGD
-229 YATSYLWREIWQA
+229 YATSYLWKDIWQA

-248 INHFIKAVNK
+248 IDHFIKSVTT
-258 DGKTITFFPRYH
+258 DGKTVTFFPRYH
-270 QLRVVRNLIKW
+270 QLRVVRNLINW
-281 VQNDG
+281 VRQDG

-308 AHQLVNLI
+308 AHQLVNLV
-316 NPDKTP
+316 NPDQTP

-340 ADDVNAFASEAGV
+340 ADDVNAFATEAGV

-360 AKKLAKAIDEGGR
+360 SKKLAKAINDGGR

-417 NALSTD
+417 AALSTD
-423 ADIQKALEDVD
+423 EDIRSAMAAAEAEGYEDQ
-434 SDTNG
+434 
-439 SEMDALMAYM
+439 MDALMAYM
-449 QTMRRQMD
+449 QTQRQQMA

-475 FGKKTQDGYEAHD
+475 FGKKTPEGYVAHD

-513 MFEYVEKNKPHKT
+513 MFEYIEKNSAHPT
-526 MAMSTEGVAV
+526 MAMTTEGVAAANDQA
-536 EGTSHAIS
+536 EL
-544 GEPDNEEKYGEK
+544 YGEK

-562 LKKLNSEPENM
+562 LRKLNSEPENM
-573 ILKARLALQYFMEH
+573 TLKARLALSYFMQH
-587 TRHKIG
+587 TRNKIG

-602 DSRASAV
+602 DSRVSAV
-609 KYKKIFDD
+609 RYKKIFDN
-617 LIANEYNDEFKTLV
+617 LLAEEYGNEFKTLV

-638 LPDGTKYTEDRMNGW
+638 LPDGSRYTEDKMNGW

-664 DTPDY
+664 DTQEY

-687 HTMFIDK
+687 HTMFVDK
-694 MLGGI
+694 SLGGI

-712 DKNGIKKEDTMVID
+712 DKGGVKKEDTMVID
-726 FRNDADSVQ
+726 FRNDADKVQ
-735 KAFQKYYQT
+735 EAFQKYYQT

-759 LDDLKAFKIYNDE
+759 LDDIKAFKIYNDG
-772 ERDRVVEAMMKDDV
+772 ERDKVVEYMVRQDV
-786 PSAVSICNQI
+786 AAAVSLCNTI
-796 VKERETPLSNDDK
+796 VKERETPMTNDDK

-832 CDTELEREYIFLR
+832 CDPELEREYIFLR
-845 TLYPRLQYTKE
+845 ALYPRLLYTKE

-875 IQEGTIQLE
+875 MMEGTISLE

-896 DVKAPL
+896 DVKASA
-902 EDEKRSLKEILDI
+902 EDEKKSLKEILDI

-924 DDHDIVLRP
+924 DDHDVVLRP
-933 LTERIQMDETINEAV
+933 LNHLMLTDEKINEAV

-961 SERAKDLV
+961 SERAQDLV
-969 LDMSEKGIDLF
+969 LDMSGKGIDLY
-980 EEFENDTPFAREY
+980 EEFVNDTPFAREY
-993 IRGILDMAIANNSR
+993 IRGLLDMALRNNRQSS
-1007 GNIELDLHLLAD
+1007 IDLDLHRLSE
-1019 KIVDEIKA
+1019 KIVEEIRA
-1027 DFLPLAQY
+1027 EFVELAQIS
-1035 FRSPEEIA
+1035 RSLDEVA
-1043 ETLINVIQKKIAK
+1043 EYLINVIQKRVTKQG
-1056 SKLNGVNDLLI
+1056 LNGANDLLI
-1067 NSFNQLLCNEN
+1067 NSFNQLLCNER
-1078 LSELDRRVHFNTLVG
+1078 LGELERRVNFNTLVG

-1103 WLINNRELTDK
+1103 YLMNNRELTTRE
-1114 NGSAESA
+1114 GSTDSTTFADCIYGHESLR
-1121 TIGDCVFGFEC
+1121 C
-1132 LKGLK
+1132 LKHT
-1137 YNTDY
+1137 TDARY
-1142 KYAKFKNYLS
+1142 FRFRDYLNN
-1152 KVREW
+1152 VRGW
-1157 RNEEAHGAPEISDSD
+1157 RNEEAHSAPEISDSD
-1172 LRSAV
+1172 LREAI
-1177 HVLVAMYAYVVA
+1177 HILVTMYAYVVSRS
-1189 NTITDLEMN
+1189 ITDLEMN

>member
-1 MMSDNETKFEEHI
+1 MNIDNETKFEEHI
-14 EKALLNSSLYISRE
+14 EAALLASPLYIKRD
-28 PGEFNI
+28 PKDFDI
-34 KNRVDTGMLHKFM
+34 KRRVDTDMLYQFLRS
-47 QAQPDQWAKMI
+47 QTDVWARMI
-58 KRFGSDDAA
+58 KRFKSDEAA
-67 MEAVVK
+67 LDAVVK

-84 LADILR
+84 LVDILR
-90 KGLKIQGIH
+90 KGLKIQGIPI
-99 LKLMQPKPTLAGED
+99 KLMQTKPTLARED

-125 AIVRQMKYSLDK
+125 AVVRQMRYSLDK
-137 TDKNNELDLTILL
+137 ADKGNELDLCILL

-167 NYTNGIYQYRHDRD
+167 NYTNGIWQYRHDRD
-181 PKNPMLKTV
+181 PKNPMLRTA
-190 LVHFVVD
+190 LVHFVID
-197 NNYAFMTTHLNG
+197 NNYAFMTTFLNG
-209 EETAFLPFNIDS
+209 EDTAFLPFNVDS
-221 VNPQVEGD
+221 VNPQVSGD
-229 YATSYLWREIWQA
+229 YATSYLWRDIWQA

-248 INHFIKAVNK
+248 IDHFIKNVQS
-258 DGKTITFFPRYH
+258 DGKSVTYFPRYH

-281 VQNDG
+281 VGEDG

-308 AHQLVNLI
+308 AHQLVNLV
-316 NPDKTP
+316 NPDQTP

-340 ADDVNAFASEAGV
+340 ADDVNAFATEAGV

-360 AKKLAKAIDEGGR
+360 SKKLAKAINEGGR

-386 NELKRDKHRNYA
+386 SELKREKHRNYA

-417 NALSTD
+417 AALSTE
-423 ADIQKALEDVD
+423 ADIQQAMAQADAEGYEDQ
-434 SDTNG
+434 
-439 SEMDALMAYM
+439 MDALMAYM
-449 QTMRRQMD
+449 QTQRQQMS

-475 FGKKTQDGYEAHD
+475 FGKKTPEGYMAHD

-513 MFEYVEKNKPHKT
+513 MFEYIEKNTAHPT
-526 MAMSTEGVAV
+526 MAMTTEGVAK
-536 EGTSHAIS
+536 
-544 GEPDNEEKYGEK
+544 EPEELYGEK

-562 LKKLNSEPENM
+562 LRKLNSEPENM
-573 ILKARLALQYFMEH
+573 TLKARLALSYFMQH
-587 TRHKIG
+587 TRNKIG

-609 KYKKIFDD
+609 RYKKIFDN
-617 LIANEYNDEFKTLV
+617 LLAEEYGSEFKTLV

-638 LPDGTKYTEDRMNGW
+638 LPDGSKYTEDKMNGW

-664 DTPDY
+664 DTPEY

-687 HTMFIDK
+687 HTMFVDK

-712 DKNGIKKEDTMVID
+712 DKGGVKKEDTMVID

-744 TILTGEVDTQRLYTL
+744 TILTGEVDTQRLYTH
-759 LDDLKAFKIYNDE
+759 LDDIKAFKLYNDS
-772 ERDRVVEAMMKDDV
+772 ERDRVVEYMTKQDV
-786 PSAVSICNQI
+786 ASAVSLCNTI

-809 DKFRKLVNRYI
+809 DKYRKLVNRYI

-832 CDTELEREYIFLR
+832 CDPDLEREYIFLR
-845 TLYPRLQYTKE
+845 ALYPRLQYTRE

-875 IQEGTIQLE
+875 IMEGTIALE

-896 DVKAPL
+896 DVKAPA
-902 EDEKRSLKEILDI
+902 EDEKRSLREILDI

-933 LTERIQMDETINEAV
+933 LNHLMLTDVKINEAV

-961 SERAKDLV
+961 SERAQDLV
-969 LDMSEKGIDLF
+969 LDMSGKGIDLY
-980 EEFENDTPFAREY
+980 EEFINDTPFAREY
-993 IRGILDMAIANNSR
+993 IRGILDMALRNNQQSS
-1007 GNIELDLHLLAD
+1007 IELDLHRLAE
-1019 KIVDEIKA
+1019 KIVAEIREE
-1027 DFLPLAQY
+1027 FIELAQTS
-1035 FRSPEEIA
+1035 RRLDEVA
-1043 ETLINVIQKKIAK
+1043 EYLINVIQKRAAK
-1056 SKLNGVNDLLI
+1056 PGLNGANDLLI
-1067 NSFNQLLCNEN
+1067 HSFNQLLCNDR
-1078 LSELDRRVHFNTLVG
+1078 LSELERRVNFNTLVG

-1103 WLINNRELTDK
+1103 YLINSRELTTRE
-1114 NGSAESA
+1114 GSADSTTFADCILGHES
-1121 TIGDCVFGFEC
+1121 
-1132 LKGLK
+1132 LKRLK
-1137 YNTDY
+1137 HTTDARY
-1142 KYAKFKNYLS
+1142 YRFRDYLE
-1152 KVREW
+1152 KVRGW
-1157 RNEEAHGAPEISDSD
+1157 RNDEAHSAPEIPDTE
-1172 LRSAV
+1172 LREAV
-1177 HVLVAMYAYVVA
+1177 HILVTMYAYVISRS
-1189 NTITDLEMN
+1189 ITDLEMN

>member
-1 MMSDNETKFEEHI
+1 MNIDNETKFEQHI
-14 EKALLNSSLYISRE
+14 EAALLASPLYIKRN
-28 PGEFNI
+28 PKDFDI
-34 KNRVDTGMLHKFM
+34 KHRVDPDMLYQFLRS
-47 QAQPDQWAKMI
+47 QTDTWARMI
-58 KRFGSDDAA
+58 KRFKSDDAA
-67 MEAVVK
+67 LEAVVK

-84 LADILR
+84 LVDILR

-99 LKLMQPKPTLAGED
+99 IKLMQTKPTLAGED

-125 AIVRQMKYSLDK
+125 AVVRQMRYSLDK
-137 TDKNNELDLTILL
+137 ADKGNELDLCILL

-167 NYTNGIYQYRHDRD
+167 NYTNGIWQYRHDRD
-181 PKNPMLKTV
+181 PKNPVLRTA

-197 NNYAFMTTHLNG
+197 NNYAFMTTFLNG
-209 EETAFLPFNIDS
+209 EDTAFLPFNVDS
-221 VNPQVEGD
+221 VNPQVPGD
-229 YATSYLWREIWQA
+229 YATAYLWRDIWQA

-248 INHFIKAVNK
+248 IDHFIKNVQS
-258 DGKTITFFPRYH
+258 DGKSITYFPRYH
-270 QLRVVRNLIKW
+270 QLRVVRNLIRW
-281 VQNDG
+281 VGEDG

-308 AHQLVNLI
+308 AHQLVNLV
-316 NPDKTP
+316 NPDQTP

-340 ADDVNAFASEAGV
+340 ADDVNAFATEAGV

-360 AKKLAKAIDEGGR
+360 SKKLAKAINEGGR

-386 NELKRDKHRNYA
+386 SELRRDKHRNYA

-408 GNESAKDIV
+408 GNESAKDLV
-417 NALSTD
+417 AALSTE
-423 ADIQKALEDVD
+423 ADIQQAMAMADAD
-434 SDTNG
+434 GYDDQ
-439 SEMDALMAYM
+439 MDALMAYM
-449 QTMRRQMD
+449 QTQRQQMS

-475 FGKKTQDGYEAHD
+475 FGKKTPEGYVAHD

-501 LDVLRNYTTYKT
+501 LDVLRNYTTYRT
-513 MFEYVEKNKPHKT
+513 MFEYIEKNTAHPT
-526 MAMSTEGVAV
+526 MAMTTEGV
-536 EGTSHAIS
+536 SK
-544 GEPDNEEKYGEK
+544 EPEESLYSEK

-562 LKKLNSEPENM
+562 LRKLNSEPGNM
-573 ILKARLALQYFMEH
+573 TLKARLALSYFMQH
-587 TRHKIG
+587 TRNKIG

-609 KYKKIFDD
+609 RYKKIFDN
-617 LIANEYNDEFKTLV
+617 LIAEDYDNEFKTLV

-638 LPDGTKYTEDRMNGW
+638 LPDGSKYTEDKMNGW

-664 DTPDY
+664 DTPEY

-687 HTMFIDK
+687 HTMFVDK

-712 DKNGIKKEDTMVID
+712 DKGGVKKEDTMVID

-759 LDDLKAFKIYNDE
+759 LDDIKAFKLYNDS
-772 ERDRVVEAMMKDDV
+772 ERDRVVEYMTRQDV
-786 PSAVSICNQI
+786 ASAVSLCNTI

-809 DKFRKLVNRYI
+809 DKYRRLVNRYI
-820 RSYGFMAQLLTY
+820 RSYGFMAQLLSY
-832 CDTELEREYIFLR
+832 CDPDLEREYIFLR
-845 TLYPRLQYTKE
+845 ALYPRLQYTRE

-875 IQEGTIQLE
+875 IMEGTITLD

-896 DVKAPL
+896 DVKAPA
-902 EDEKRSLKEILDI
+902 EDEKKSLREILDI

-933 LTERIQMDETINEAV
+933 LNRLMLTDEKINEAV

-961 SERAKDLV
+961 SERAQDLV
-969 LDMSEKGIDLF
+969 LDMSAKGIDLY
-980 EEFENDTPFAREY
+980 EEFINDTPFAREY
-993 IRGILDMAIANNSR
+993 IRGILDMALRNNQQSS
-1007 GNIELDLHLLAD
+1007 IDLDLHRLAE
-1019 KIVDEIKA
+1019 KIVAEIREE
-1027 DFLPLAQY
+1027 FVMLAQTS
-1035 FRSPEEIA
+1035 RRLDEVA
-1043 ETLINVIQKKIAK
+1043 EYLINVIQTRAARPG
-1056 SKLNGVNDLLI
+1056 LNGANDLLI
-1067 NSFNQLLCNEN
+1067 HSLNQLLCNER
-1078 LSELDRRVHFNTLVG
+1078 LSELERRVNFNTLVG

-1103 WLINNRELTDK
+1103 YLINNRELTSRE
-1114 NGSAESA
+1114 GSAESA
-1121 TIGDCVFGFEC
+1121 TFSDCIFGHES
-1132 LKGLK
+1132 LKRLK
-1137 YNTDY
+1137 HTTDSRY
-1142 KYAKFKNYLS
+1142 FRFRDYLD
-1152 KVREW
+1152 KVRSW
-1157 RNEEAHGAPEISDSD
+1157 RNDEAHSAPDFTDAE
-1172 LRSAV
+1172 LREAV
-1177 HVLVAMYAYVVA
+1177 HILVTMYAFV
-1189 NTITDLEMN
+1189 ISRSISDLEMN
-1198 GF
+1198 GL

>member
-1 MMSDNETKFEEHI
+1 MNIDNETKFEEHI
-14 EKALLNSSLYISRE
+14 EAALLASPLYIKRE
-28 PGEFNI
+28 PKDFDI
-34 KNRVDTGMLHKFM
+34 KRRVDADMLYQFLRS
-47 QAQPDQWAKMI
+47 QTDTWARMI
-58 KRFGSDDAA
+58 KRFKSDDAA
-67 MEAVVK
+67 LDAVIK

-84 LADILR
+84 LVDILR
-90 KGLKIQGIH
+90 KGLKIQGIPI
-99 LKLMQPKPTLAGED
+99 KLMQTKPTLAGED

-125 AIVRQMKYSLDK
+125 AVVRQMRYSLDNA
-137 TDKNNELDLTILL
+137 DKGNELDLCILL

-167 NYTNGIYQYRHDRD
+167 NYTNGIWQYRHDRD
-181 PKNPMLKTV
+181 PKNAMLRTT
-190 LVHFVVD
+190 LVHFVID
-197 NNYAFMTTHLNG
+197 NNYAFMTTFLNG
-209 EETAFLPFNIDS
+209 EDTAFLPFNVDS
-221 VNPQVEGD
+221 VNPQVPGD
-229 YATSYLWREIWQA
+229 YATSYLWRDIWQA

-248 INHFIKAVNK
+248 LDHFIKNVQS
-258 DGKTITFFPRYH
+258 DGKSVTYFPRYH

-281 VQNDG
+281 VGEDG

-308 AHQLVNLI
+308 AHQLVNLV
-316 NPDKTP
+316 NLDQTP

-340 ADDVNAFASEAGV
+340 ADDVNAFATEAGV

-360 AKKLAKAIDEGGR
+360 SKKLAKAINEGGR

-386 NELKRDKHRNYA
+386 SELKREKHRNYA

-417 NALSTD
+417 AALSTE
-423 ADIQKALEDVD
+423 ADIQAAMIQAD
-434 SDTNG
+434 SDG
-439 SEMDALMAYM
+439 YEDQMDALMAYM
-449 QTMRRQMD
+449 QTQRQQMS

-475 FGKKTQDGYEAHD
+475 FGKKTPEGYVAHD

-513 MFEYVEKNKPHKT
+513 MFEYIEKNTAHPT
-526 MAMSTEGVAV
+526 MAMTTEGVA
-536 EGTSHAIS
+536 
-544 GEPDNEEKYGEK
+544 GEPEELYGEK

-562 LKKLNSEPENM
+562 LRKLNSEPENM
-573 ILKARLALQYFMEH
+573 TLKARLALSYFMQH
-587 TRHKIG
+587 TRNKIG

-609 KYKKIFDD
+609 RYKKIFDN
-617 LIANEYNDEFKTLV
+617 LIAEEYGSEFKTLV

-638 LPDGTKYTEDRMNGW
+638 LPDGSKYTEDKMNGW

-664 DTPDY
+664 DTPEY

-687 HTMFIDK
+687 HTMFVDK

-712 DKNGIKKEDTMVID
+712 DKGGVKKEDTMVID

-759 LDDLKAFKIYNDE
+759 LDDIKAFKLYNDT
-772 ERDRVVEAMMKDDV
+772 ERDRVVESMMRQDV
-786 PSAVSICNQI
+786 ASAVSLCNTI

-809 DKFRKLVNRYI
+809 DKYRKLVNRYI

-832 CDTELEREYIFLR
+832 CDPDLEREYIFLR
-845 TLYPRLQYTKE
+845 ALYPRLQYTKE

-875 IQEGTIQLE
+875 IMEGTIALE

-896 DVKAPL
+896 DVKAPA
-902 EDEKRSLKEILDI
+902 EDEKRSLREILDI

-933 LTERIQMDETINEAV
+933 LNHLMLTDEKINEAV

-961 SERAKDLV
+961 SERAQDLV
-969 LDMSEKGIDLF
+969 LDMSGKGIDLY
-980 EEFENDTPFAREY
+980 EEFINDTPFAREY
-993 IRGILDMAIANNSR
+993 IRGILDMALRNNQQSS
-1007 GNIELDLHLLAD
+1007 IELDLHRLAE
-1019 KIVDEIKA
+1019 KIVEEIRKE
-1027 DFLPLAQY
+1027 FIELAQTS
-1035 FRSPEEIA
+1035 RRLDEVA
-1043 ETLINVIQKKIAK
+1043 EYLINVIQKRAAK
-1056 SKLNGVNDLLI
+1056 PRLNGANDLLI
-1067 NSFNQLLCNEN
+1067 NSFNHLLCNER
-1078 LSELDRRVHFNTLVG
+1078 LTELDRRAHFNTLVG

-1103 WLINNRELTDK
+1103 YLINNRELTTRE
-1114 NGSAESA
+1114 GSADS
-1121 TIGDCVFGFEC
+1121 TTFSDCIFGHDS
-1132 LKGLK
+1132 LKRLK
-1137 YNTDY
+1137 HTTDARY
-1142 KYAKFKNYLS
+1142 FRFRDYLE
-1152 KVREW
+1152 KVRGW
-1157 RNEEAHGAPEISDSD
+1157 RNDEAHSAPEIPDAE
-1172 LRSAV
+1172 LREAV
-1177 HVLVAMYAYVVA
+1177 HILVTMYAYVISRS
-1189 NTITDLEMN
+1189 ITDLEMN

>member
-1 MMSDNETKFEEHI
+1 MNIDNETKFEQHI
-14 EKALLNSSLYISRE
+14 EAVLLASPLYIKRN
-28 PGEFNI
+28 PKDFDI
-34 KNRVDTGMLHKFM
+34 KRRVDADMLYQFLRS
-47 QAQPDQWAKMI
+47 QTDTWARMI
-58 KRFGSDDAA
+58 KRFKSDDAA
-67 MEAVVK
+67 LDAVIK

-84 LADILR
+84 LVDILR
-90 KGLKIQGIH
+90 KGLKIQGIPV
-99 LKLMQPKPTLAGED
+99 KLMQTKPTLAGED

-125 AIVRQMKYSLDK
+125 AVVRQMRYSLDK
-137 TDKNNELDLTILL
+137 ADKGNELDLCILL

-167 NYTNGIYQYRHDRD
+167 NYTNGIWQYRNHRD
-181 PKNPMLKTV
+181 PKNPMLRSA

-197 NNYAFMTTHLNG
+197 NNYAFMTTYLNG
-209 EETAFLPFNIDS
+209 EDTAFLPFNVDS

-229 YATSYLWREIWQA
+229 YATSYLWRDIWQA

-248 INHFIKAVNK
+248 IDHFIKNVQS
-258 DGKTITFFPRYH
+258 DGKSVTYFPRYH
-270 QLRVVRNLIKW
+270 QLRVVRNLIRW
-281 VQNDG
+281 VGEDG

-308 AHQLVNLI
+308 AHQLVNLV
-316 NPDKTP
+316 NPDQTP

-340 ADDVNAFASEAGV
+340 ADDVNAFATEAGV

-360 AKKLAKAIDEGGR
+360 SKRLAKAINEGGR

-386 NELKRDKHRNYA
+386 SELKREKHRNYA

-417 NALSTD
+417 AALSTE
-423 ADIQKALEDVD
+423 ADIQVAMIQADADGYEDQ
-434 SDTNG
+434 
-439 SEMDALMAYM
+439 MDALMAYM
-449 QTMRRQMD
+449 QTQRQQMS

-475 FGKKTQDGYEAHD
+475 FGKKTPEGYVAHD

-513 MFEYVEKNKPHKT
+513 MFEYIEKNTAHPT
-526 MAMSTEGVAV
+526 MAMTTEGVAK
-536 EGTSHAIS
+536 
-544 GEPDNEEKYGEK
+544 EPEELYGEK

-562 LKKLNSEPENM
+562 LRKLNSEPENM
-573 ILKARLALQYFMEH
+573 TLKARLALSYFMQH
-587 TRHKIG
+587 TRNKIG

-609 KYKKIFDD
+609 RYKKIFDN
-617 LIANEYNDEFKTLV
+617 LLAEEYGSEFKTLV

-638 LPDGTKYTEDRMNGW
+638 LPDGSKYTEDKMNGW

-664 DTPDY
+664 DTPEY

-687 HTMFIDK
+687 HTMFVDK

-712 DKNGIKKEDTMVID
+712 DKGGVKKEDTMVID

-744 TILTGEVDTQRLYTL
+744 TILNGEVDTQRLYTL
-759 LDDLKAFKIYNDE
+759 LDDIKAFKLYNDT
-772 ERDRVVEAMMKDDV
+772 ERDRVVESMMRQDV
-786 PSAVSICNQI
+786 ASAVSLCNSI

-809 DKFRKLVNRYI
+809 DKYRKLVNRYI

-832 CDTELEREYIFLR
+832 CDPDLEREYIFLR
-845 TLYPRLQYTKE
+845 ALYPRLQYTRE

-875 IQEGTIQLE
+875 VMDGTITLE

-896 DVKAPL
+896 DVKAPA
-902 EDEKRSLKEILDI
+902 EDEKRSLREILDI

-933 LTERIQMDETINEAV
+933 LNHLMLTDEKINEAV

-961 SERAKDLV
+961 SERAQDLV
-969 LDMSEKGIDLF
+969 LDMSGKGIDLY
-980 EEFENDTPFAREY
+980 EEFINDTPFAREY
-993 IRGILDMAIANNSR
+993 IRGLLDMALRNNQQSSI
-1007 GNIELDLHLLAD
+1007 NLDLHRLAE
-1019 KIVDEIKA
+1019 KIVEEIREE
-1027 DFLPLAQY
+1027 FIELAQTS
-1035 FRSPEEIA
+1035 RRLDEVA
-1043 ETLINVIQKKIAK
+1043 EYLINVIQKRAAK
-1056 SKLNGVNDLLI
+1056 PGLNGANDLLI
-1067 NSFNQLLCNEN
+1067 NSFNHLLCNER
-1078 LSELDRRVHFNTLVG
+1078 LTELDRRAHFNTLVG
-1093 KFEPFLKKLY
+1093 KFESFLKKLY
-1103 WLINNRELTDK
+1103 YLINNRELTTRE
-1114 NGSAESA
+1114 GSADSTTFSDCIFGHES
-1121 TIGDCVFGFEC
+1121 
-1132 LKGLK
+1132 LKRLK
-1137 YNTDY
+1137 HTTDTRY
-1142 KYAKFKNYLS
+1142 YRFRDYLE
-1152 KVREW
+1152 KVRGW
-1157 RNEEAHGAPEISDSD
+1157 RNDAAHSAPEIPDAE
-1172 LRSAV
+1172 LREAV
-1177 HVLVAMYAYVVA
+1177 HVLVTMYAYVIA
-1189 NTITDLEMN
+1189 RSITDLEMN

>member
-1 MMSDNETKFEEHI
+1 MNIDNETKFEQHI
-14 EKALLNSSLYISRE
+14 EAALLASPLYIKRN
-28 PGEFNI
+28 PKDFDI
-34 KNRVDTGMLHKFM
+34 KRRVDAEMLYQFLRS
-47 QAQPDQWAKMI
+47 QTDTWARMI
-58 KRFGSDDAA
+58 KRFKSDDAA
-67 MEAVVK
+67 LDAVIK

-84 LADILR
+84 LVDILR
-90 KGLKIQGIH
+90 KGLKIQGIPI
-99 LKLMQPKPTLAGED
+99 KLMQTKPTLASED

-125 AIVRQMKYSLDK
+125 AVVRQMRYSLDK
-137 TDKNNELDLTILL
+137 ADKGNELDLCILL

-162 EGTGQ
+162 DGTGQ
-167 NYTNGIYQYRHDRD
+167 NYTNGIWQYRHDRD
-181 PKNPMLKTV
+181 PKNPMLRTA
-190 LVHFVVD
+190 LVHFVID
-197 NNYAFMTTHLNG
+197 NNYAFMTTYLNG
-209 EETAFLPFNIDS
+209 EDTAFLPFNVDS

-229 YATSYLWREIWQA
+229 YATSYLWRDLWQA

-248 INHFIKAVNK
+248 IDHFIKNVQSG
-258 DGKTITFFPRYH
+258 GKSVTYFPRYH
-270 QLRVVRNLIKW
+270 QLRVVRNLISW
-281 VQNDG
+281 VGEDG
-286 PGHNYLIE
+286 PGYNYLIE

-308 AHQLVNLI
+308 AHQLVNLV
-316 NPDKTP
+316 NPDQTP

-340 ADDVNAFASEAGV
+340 ADDVNAFATEAGV

-360 AKKLAKAIDEGGR
+360 SKKLAKAINEGGR

-386 NELKRDKHRNYA
+386 NELKREKHRNYA

-417 NALSTD
+417 AALSTE
-423 ADIQKALEDVD
+423 ADIQAAMIQADADGYEDQ
-434 SDTNG
+434 
-439 SEMDALMAYM
+439 MDALMAYM
-449 QTMRRQMD
+449 QTQRQQMS

-475 FGKKTQDGYEAHD
+475 FGKKTPEGYMAHD

-513 MFEYVEKNKPHKT
+513 MFEYIEKNTAHPT
-526 MAMSTEGVAV
+526 MAMTTEGVAK
-536 EGTSHAIS
+536 
-544 GEPDNEEKYGEK
+544 EPEELYGEK

-562 LKKLNSEPENM
+562 LRKLNSEPENM
-573 ILKARLALQYFMEH
+573 TLKARLALSYFMQH
-587 TRHKIG
+587 TRNKIG

-609 KYKKIFDD
+609 RYKKIFDN
-617 LIANEYNDEFKTLV
+617 LLAEEYGSEFKTLV

-638 LPDGTKYTEDRMNGW
+638 LPDGSKYTEDKMNGW

-664 DTPDY
+664 DTPEY

-687 HTMFIDK
+687 HTMFVDK

-712 DKNGIKKEDTMVID
+712 DKGGVKKEDTMVID

-759 LDDLKAFKIYNDE
+759 LDDIKAFMLYNDS
-772 ERDRVVEAMMKDDV
+772 ERDRVVEYMMRQDV
-786 PSAVSICNQI
+786 ASAVSLCNSI

-809 DKFRKLVNRYI
+809 DRYRKLVNRYI

-832 CDTELEREYIFLR
+832 CDPDLEREYIFLR
-845 TLYPRLQYTKE
+845 ALYPRLQYTRE

-875 IQEGTIQLE
+875 VMDGTITLE

-896 DVKAPL
+896 DVKAPA
-902 EDEKRSLKEILDI
+902 EDEKRSLREILDI

-933 LTERIQMDETINEAV
+933 LNHLMLTDEKINEAV

-961 SERAKDLV
+961 SERAQDLV
-969 LDMSEKGIDLF
+969 LDMSGKGIDLY
-980 EEFENDTPFAREY
+980 EEFINDTPFAREY
-993 IRGILDMAIANNSR
+993 IRDILDMALRNNQQSS
-1007 GNIELDLHLLAD
+1007 IELDLHRLAE
-1019 KIVDEIKA
+1019 KIVEEIREE
-1027 DFLPLAQY
+1027 FIELAQTS
-1035 FRSPEEIA
+1035 RRLDEVA
-1043 ETLINVIQKKIAK
+1043 EYLINVIQKRAAK
-1056 SKLNGVNDLLI
+1056 PRLNGANDLLI
-1067 NSFNQLLCNEN
+1067 NSFNHLLCNER
-1078 LSELDRRVHFNTLVG
+1078 LTELDRRAHFNTLVG

-1103 WLINNRELTDK
+1103 YLINNRELTTRE
-1114 NGSAESA
+1114 GSADSTTFA
-1121 TIGDCVFGFEC
+1121 DCIFGHELLRR
-1132 LKGLK
+1132 LKHT
-1137 YNTDY
+1137 TDARY
-1142 KYAKFKNYLS
+1142 YRFRDYLE
-1152 KVREW
+1152 KVRGW
-1157 RNEEAHGAPEISDSD
+1157 RNDEAHSAPEIPDAE
-1172 LRSAV
+1172 LREAV
-1177 HVLVAMYAYVVA
+1177 HVLVTMYAYVIA
-1189 NTITDLEMN
+1189 HSITDLEMN

>member
-1 MMSDNETKFEEHI
+1 MNIDNETKFEQHI
-14 EKALLNSSLYISRE
+14 EAVLLASPLYIKRN
-28 PGEFNI
+28 PKDFDI
-34 KNRVDTGMLHKFM
+34 KRRVDADMLYQFLRS
-47 QAQPDQWAKMI
+47 QTDTWARMI
-58 KRFGSDDAA
+58 KRFKSDDAA
-67 MEAVVK
+67 LDAVIK

-84 LADILR
+84 LVDILR
-90 KGLKIQGIH
+90 KGLKIQGIPV
-99 LKLMQPKPTLAGED
+99 KLMQTKPTLAGED

-125 AIVRQMKYSLDK
+125 AVVRQMRYSLDK
-137 TDKNNELDLTILL
+137 ADKGNELDLCILL

-167 NYTNGIYQYRHDRD
+167 NYTNGIWQYRNHRD
-181 PKNPMLKTV
+181 PKNPMLRSA

-197 NNYAFMTTHLNG
+197 NNYAFMTTYLNG
-209 EETAFLPFNIDS
+209 EDTAFLPFNVDS

-229 YATSYLWREIWQA
+229 YATSYLWRDIWQA

-248 INHFIKAVNK
+248 IDHFIKNVQS
-258 DGKTITFFPRYH
+258 DGKSVTYFPRYH
-270 QLRVVRNLIKW
+270 QLRVVRNLIRW
-281 VQNDG
+281 VGEDG

-308 AHQLVNLI
+308 AHQLVNLV
-316 NPDKTP
+316 NPDQTP

-340 ADDVNAFASEAGV
+340 ADDVNAFATEAGV

-360 AKKLAKAIDEGGR
+360 SKRLAKAINEGGR

-386 NELKRDKHRNYA
+386 SELKREKHRNYA

-417 NALSTD
+417 AALSTE
-423 ADIQKALEDVD
+423 ADIQVAMIQADADGYEDQ
-434 SDTNG
+434 
-439 SEMDALMAYM
+439 MDALMAYM
-449 QTMRRQMD
+449 QTQRQQMS

-475 FGKKTQDGYEAHD
+475 FGKKTPEGYVAHD
-488 YYTMKQAIDEKFI
+488 YYTMKQAIDEKYI

-513 MFEYVEKNKPHKT
+513 MFEYIEKNTAHPT
-526 MAMSTEGVAV
+526 MAMTTEGVAK
-536 EGTSHAIS
+536 
-544 GEPDNEEKYGEK
+544 EPEELYGEK

-562 LKKLNSEPENM
+562 LRKLNSEPENM
-573 ILKARLALQYFMEH
+573 TLKARLALSYFMQH
-587 TRHKIG
+587 TRNKIG

-609 KYKKIFDD
+609 RYKKIFDN
-617 LIANEYNDEFKTLV
+617 LLAEEYGSEFKTLV

-638 LPDGTKYTEDRMNGW
+638 LPDGSKYTEDKMNGW

-664 DTPDY
+664 DTPEY

-687 HTMFIDK
+687 HTMFVDK

-712 DKNGIKKEDTMVID
+712 DKGGVKKEDTMVID

-744 TILTGEVDTQRLYTL
+744 TILNGEVDTQRLYTL
-759 LDDLKAFKIYNDE
+759 LDDIKAFKLYNDT
-772 ERDRVVEAMMKDDV
+772 ERDRVVESMMRQDV
-786 PSAVSICNQI
+786 ASAVSLCNSI

-809 DKFRKLVNRYI
+809 DKYRKLVNRYI

-832 CDTELEREYIFLR
+832 CDPDLEREYIFLR
-845 TLYPRLQYTKE
+845 ALYPRLQYTRE

-875 IQEGTIQLE
+875 VMDGTITLE

-896 DVKAPL
+896 DVKAPA
-902 EDEKRSLKEILDI
+902 EDEKRSLREILDI

-933 LTERIQMDETINEAV
+933 LNHLMLTDEKINEAV

-961 SERAKDLV
+961 SERAQDLV
-969 LDMSEKGIDLF
+969 LDMSGKGIDLY
-980 EEFENDTPFAREY
+980 EEFINDTPFAREY
-993 IRGILDMAIANNSR
+993 IRGLLDMALRNNQQSSI
-1007 GNIELDLHLLAD
+1007 NLDLHRLAE
-1019 KIVDEIKA
+1019 KIVEEIREE
-1027 DFLPLAQY
+1027 FIELAQTS
-1035 FRSPEEIA
+1035 RRLDEVA
-1043 ETLINVIQKKIAK
+1043 EYLINVIQKRAAK
-1056 SKLNGVNDLLI
+1056 PGLNGANDLLI
-1067 NSFNQLLCNEN
+1067 NSFNHLLCNER
-1078 LSELDRRVHFNTLVG
+1078 LTELDRRAHFNTLVG
-1093 KFEPFLKKLY
+1093 KFESFLKKLY
-1103 WLINNRELTDK
+1103 YLINNRELTTRE
-1114 NGSAESA
+1114 GSADSTTFSDCIFGHES
-1121 TIGDCVFGFEC
+1121 
-1132 LKGLK
+1132 LKRLK
-1137 YNTDY
+1137 HTTDTRY
-1142 KYAKFKNYLS
+1142 YRFRDYLE
-1152 KVREW
+1152 KVRGW
-1157 RNEEAHGAPEISDSD
+1157 RNDEAHSAPEIPDAE
-1172 LRSAV
+1172 LREAV
-1177 HVLVAMYAYVVA
+1177 HVLVTMYAYVIA
-1189 NTITDLEMN
+1189 RSITDLEMN

>member
-1 MMSDNETKFEEHI
+1 MNIDNETKFEQHI
-14 EKALLNSSLYISRE
+14 EAALLASPLYIKRN
-28 PGEFNI
+28 PKDFDI
-34 KNRVDTGMLHKFM
+34 KRRVDADMLYQFLRS
-47 QAQPDQWAKMI
+47 QTDIWARMI
-58 KRFGSDDAA
+58 KRFKSDDAA
-67 MEAVVK
+67 LDAVIK

-84 LADILR
+84 LVDILR
-90 KGLKIQGIH
+90 KGLKIQGIPI
-99 LKLMQPKPTLAGED
+99 KLMQTKPTLAGED

-125 AIVRQMKYSLDK
+125 AVVRQMRYSLDK
-137 TDKNNELDLTILL
+137 ADKGNELDLCILL

-167 NYTNGIYQYRHDRD
+167 NYTNGIWQYRNHRD
-181 PKNPMLKTV
+181 PKNPMLRSA

-197 NNYAFMTTHLNG
+197 NNYAFMTTYLNG
-209 EETAFLPFNIDS
+209 EDTAFLPFNVDS

-229 YATSYLWREIWQA
+229 YATSYLWRDIWQA

-248 INHFIKAVNK
+248 IDHFIKNVQS
-258 DGKTITFFPRYH
+258 DGKSVTYFPRYH
-270 QLRVVRNLIKW
+270 QLRVVRNLIRW
-281 VQNDG
+281 VGEDG

-308 AHQLVNLI
+308 AHQLVNLV
-316 NPDKTP
+316 NPDQTP

-340 ADDVNAFASEAGV
+340 ADDVNAFATEAGV

-360 AKKLAKAIDEGGR
+360 SKKLAKAINEGGR

-386 NELKRDKHRNYA
+386 SELKREKHRNYA

-417 NALSTD
+417 AALSTE
-423 ADIQKALEDVD
+423 ADIQAAMIQADADGYEDQ
-434 SDTNG
+434 
-439 SEMDALMAYM
+439 MDALMAYM
-449 QTMRRQMD
+449 QTQRQQMS

-475 FGKKTQDGYEAHD
+475 FGKKTPEGYVAHD

-513 MFEYVEKNKPHKT
+513 MFEYIEKNTAHPT
-526 MAMSTEGVAV
+526 MAMTTEGVAK
-536 EGTSHAIS
+536 
-544 GEPDNEEKYGEK
+544 EPEELYGEK

-562 LKKLNSEPENM
+562 LRKLNSEPENM
-573 ILKARLALQYFMEH
+573 TLKARLALSYFMQH
-587 TRHKIG
+587 TRNKIG

-609 KYKKIFDD
+609 RYKKIFDN
-617 LIANEYNDEFKTLV
+617 LLAEEYGSEFKTLV

-638 LPDGTKYTEDRMNGW
+638 LPDGSKYTEDKMNGW

-664 DTPDY
+664 DTPEY

-687 HTMFIDK
+687 HTMFVDK

-712 DKNGIKKEDTMVID
+712 DKGGVKKEDTMVLD

-735 KAFQKYYQT
+735 KVFQKYYQT

-759 LDDLKAFKIYNDE
+759 LDDIKAFMLYNDS
-772 ERDRVVEAMMKDDV
+772 ERDRVVEYMMRQDV
-786 PSAVSICNQI
+786 ASAVSLCNSI

-809 DKFRKLVNRYI
+809 DRYRKLVNRYI

-832 CDTELEREYIFLR
+832 CDPDLEREYIFLR
-845 TLYPRLQYTKE
+845 ALYPRLQYTRE

-875 IQEGTIQLE
+875 VMDGTITLE

-896 DVKAPL
+896 DVKAPA
-902 EDEKRSLKEILDI
+902 EDEKRSLREILDI

-933 LTERIQMDETINEAV
+933 LNHLMLTDEKINEAV

-961 SERAKDLV
+961 SERAQDLV
-969 LDMSEKGIDLF
+969 LEMSGKGIDLY
-980 EEFENDTPFAREY
+980 EEFINDTPFAREY
-993 IRGILDMAIANNSR
+993 IRGLLDMALRNNQQSSI
-1007 GNIELDLHLLAD
+1007 NLDLHRLAE
-1019 KIVDEIKA
+1019 KIVEEIREE
-1027 DFLPLAQY
+1027 FIELAQTS
-1035 FRSPEEIA
+1035 RRLDEVA
-1043 ETLINVIQKKIAK
+1043 EYLINVIQKRAAK
-1056 SKLNGVNDLLI
+1056 PGLNGANDLLI
-1067 NSFNQLLCNEN
+1067 NSFNHMLCNER
-1078 LSELDRRVHFNTLVG
+1078 LTELDRRAHFNTLVG

-1103 WLINNRELTDK
+1103 YLINNRELTTRE
-1114 NGSAESA
+1114 GSADSTTFSDCIFGHES
-1121 TIGDCVFGFEC
+1121 
-1132 LKGLK
+1132 LKRLK
-1137 YNTDY
+1137 HTTDTRY
-1142 KYAKFKNYLS
+1142 YRFRDYLE
-1152 KVREW
+1152 KVRGW
-1157 RNEEAHGAPEISDSD
+1157 RNDEAHSAPEIPDAE
-1172 LRSAV
+1172 LREAV
-1177 HVLVAMYAYVVA
+1177 HVLVTMYAYVIA
-1189 NTITDLEMN
+1189 RSITDLEMN

>member
-1 MMSDNETKFEEHI
+1 MNIDNETNFERHI
-14 EKALLNSSLYISRE
+14 EEALLASPFYIKRK
-28 PGEFNI
+28 PGDFDI
-34 KNRVDTGMLHKFM
+34 KRRVDTDMLYQFLRS
-47 QAQPDQWAKMI
+47 QTDVWARMI
-58 KRFGSDDAA
+58 KRFKSDDAA
-67 MEAVVK
+67 LEAVVK

-84 LADILR
+84 LVDILR
-90 KGLKIQGIH
+90 KGLKIQGIPI
-99 LKLMQPKPTLAGED
+99 KLMQTKPTLAGED
-113 SALHELYLANRF
+113 SVLHELYLANRF
-125 AIVRQMKYSLDK
+125 AVVRQMRYSLDK
-137 TDKNNELDLTILL
+137 ADKGNELDLCILL

-167 NYTNGIYQYRHDRD
+167 NYTNGIWQYCHDRD
-181 PKNPMLKTV
+181 PKNPMLRTA
-190 LVHFVVD
+190 LVHFVID
-197 NNYAFMTTHLNG
+197 NNYAFMTTFLNG
-209 EETAFLPFNIDS
+209 EDTAFLPFNVDS
-221 VNPQVEGD
+221 VNPQISGD
-229 YATSYLWREIWQA
+229 YATSYLWRDIWQA

-248 INHFIKAVNK
+248 LDHFIKNVQN
-258 DGKTITFFPRYH
+258 DGKSVTFFPRYH

-281 VQNDG
+281 VGEDG

-308 AHQLVNLI
+308 AHQLVNLV
-316 NPDKTP
+316 NPNQTP

-340 ADDVNAFASEAGV
+340 ADDVNAFATEAGV

-360 AKKLAKAIDEGGR
+360 SKKLAKAINEGGR

-386 NELKRDKHRNYA
+386 SELKREKHRNYA

-417 NALSTD
+417 AALSTE
-423 ADIQKALEDVD
+423 ADIQQAMAQADTEGYEDQ
-434 SDTNG
+434 
-439 SEMDALMAYM
+439 MDALMAYM
-449 QTMRRQMD
+449 QTQRQQMS

-475 FGKKTQDGYEAHD
+475 FGKKTPEGYMAHD

-513 MFEYVEKNKPHKT
+513 MFEYIEKNTAHPT
-526 MAMSTEGVAV
+526 MAMTTEGVAK
-536 EGTSHAIS
+536 
-544 GEPDNEEKYGEK
+544 EPEELYGEK

-562 LKKLNSEPENM
+562 LRKLNSEPENM
-573 ILKARLALQYFMEH
+573 TLKARLALSYFMQH
-587 TRHKIG
+587 TRNKIG

-609 KYKKIFDD
+609 RYKKIFDN
-617 LIANEYNDEFKTLV
+617 LLAEEYGSEFKSLV

-638 LPDGTKYTEDRMNGW
+638 LPDGSKYTEDKMNGW

-664 DTPDY
+664 DTPEY

-687 HTMFIDK
+687 HTMFVDK

-712 DKNGIKKEDTMVID
+712 DKGGVKKEDTMVID
-726 FRNDADSVQ
+726 FRNDADAVQ

-759 LDDLKAFKIYNDE
+759 LDDIKAFKLYNDS
-772 ERDRVVEAMMKDDV
+772 ERDRVVEYMTKQDV
-786 PSAVSICNQI
+786 ASAVSLCNTI
-796 VKERETPLSNDDK
+796 VKERETPLSSDDK
-809 DKFRKLVNRYI
+809 DKYRKLVNRYI

-832 CDTELEREYIFLR
+832 CDPDLEREYIFLR
-845 TLYPRLQYTKE
+845 ALYPRLQYTRE

-875 IQEGTIQLE
+875 IMEGTIALE

-896 DVKAPL
+896 DVKAPA
-902 EDEKRSLKEILDI
+902 EDEKRSLREILDI

-933 LTERIQMDETINEAV
+933 LNHLMLTDEKINEAV

-961 SERAKDLV
+961 SERAQDLV
-969 LDMSEKGIDLF
+969 LDMSGKGIDLY
-980 EEFENDTPFAREY
+980 EEFINDTPFAREY
-993 IRGILDMAIANNSR
+993 IRGILDMALRNNQQSS
-1007 GNIELDLHLLAD
+1007 IELDLHRLAE
-1019 KIVDEIKA
+1019 KIVEEIRNE
-1027 DFLPLAQY
+1027 FIELAQTS
-1035 FRSPEEIA
+1035 RRLDEVA
-1043 ETLINVIQKKIAK
+1043 EYLINVIQKRAAK
-1056 SKLNGVNDLLI
+1056 PGLNGANDLLI
-1067 NSFNQLLCNEN
+1067 HSFNQLLCNDR
-1078 LSELDRRVHFNTLVG
+1078 LSELERRVNFNTLVG

-1103 WLINNRELTDK
+1103 YLINSRELTTRE
-1114 NGSAESA
+1114 GSADNTTFANCIFGYES
-1121 TIGDCVFGFEC
+1121 
-1132 LKGLK
+1132 LKRLK
-1137 YNTDY
+1137 HTTDSRY
-1142 KYAKFKNYLS
+1142 YRFRDYLD
-1152 KVREW
+1152 KVRSW
-1157 RNEEAHGAPEISDSD
+1157 RNEEAHSAPEIPDAE
-1172 LRSAV
+1172 LREAV
-1177 HVLVAMYAYVVA
+1177 HILVTMYAYVISRS
-1189 NTITDLEMN
+1189 ITDLEMN
-1198 GF
+1198 DF

>member
-1 MMSDNETKFEEHI
+1 MNIDNETKFEQHI
-14 EKALLNSSLYISRE
+14 EAVLLASPLYIKRN
-28 PGEFNI
+28 PKDFDI
-34 KNRVDTGMLHKFM
+34 KRRVDADMLYQFLRS
-47 QAQPDQWAKMI
+47 QTDTWARMI
-58 KRFGSDDAA
+58 KRFKSDDAA
-67 MEAVVK
+67 LNAVIK

-84 LADILR
+84 LVDILR
-90 KGLKIQGIH
+90 KGLKIQGIPV
-99 LKLMQPKPTLAGED
+99 KLMQTKPTLAGED

-125 AIVRQMKYSLDK
+125 AVVRQMRYSLDK
-137 TDKNNELDLTILL
+137 ADKGNELDLCILL

-167 NYTNGIYQYRHDRD
+167 NYTNGIWQYRNHRD
-181 PKNPMLKTV
+181 PKNPMLRSA

-197 NNYAFMTTHLNG
+197 NNYAFMTTYLNG
-209 EETAFLPFNIDS
+209 EDTAFLPFNVDS

-229 YATSYLWREIWQA
+229 YATSYLWRDIWQA

-248 INHFIKAVNK
+248 IDHFIKNVQS
-258 DGKTITFFPRYH
+258 DGKSVTYFPRYH
-270 QLRVVRNLIKW
+270 QLRVVRNLIRW
-281 VQNDG
+281 VGEDG

-308 AHQLVNLI
+308 AHQLVNLV
-316 NPDKTP
+316 NPDQTP

-340 ADDVNAFASEAGV
+340 ADDVNAFATEAGV

-360 AKKLAKAIDEGGR
+360 SKRLAKAINEGGR

-386 NELKRDKHRNYA
+386 SELKREKHRNYA

-417 NALSTD
+417 AALSTE
-423 ADIQKALEDVD
+423 ADIQVAMIQADADGYEDQ
-434 SDTNG
+434 
-439 SEMDALMAYM
+439 MDALMAYM
-449 QTMRRQMD
+449 QTQRQQMS

-475 FGKKTQDGYEAHD
+475 FGKKTPEGYVAHD

-513 MFEYVEKNKPHKT
+513 MFEYIEKNTAHPT
-526 MAMSTEGVAV
+526 MAMTTEGVAK
-536 EGTSHAIS
+536 
-544 GEPDNEEKYGEK
+544 EPEELYGEK

-562 LKKLNSEPENM
+562 LRKLNSEPENM
-573 ILKARLALQYFMEH
+573 TLKARLALSYFMQH
-587 TRHKIG
+587 TRNKIG

-609 KYKKIFDD
+609 RYKKIFDN
-617 LIANEYNDEFKTLV
+617 LLAEEYGSEFKTLV

-638 LPDGTKYTEDRMNGW
+638 LPDGSKYTEDKMNGW

-664 DTPDY
+664 DTPEY

-687 HTMFIDK
+687 HTMFVDK

-712 DKNGIKKEDTMVID
+712 DKGGVKKEDTMVID

-744 TILTGEVDTQRLYTL
+744 TILNGEVDTQRLYTL
-759 LDDLKAFKIYNDE
+759 LDDIKAFKLYNDT
-772 ERDRVVEAMMKDDV
+772 ERDRVVESMMRQDV
-786 PSAVSICNQI
+786 ASAVSLCNSI

-809 DKFRKLVNRYI
+809 DKYRKLVNRYI

-832 CDTELEREYIFLR
+832 CDPDLEREYIFLR
-845 TLYPRLQYTKE
+845 ALYPRLQYTRE

-875 IQEGTIQLE
+875 VMDGTITLE

-896 DVKAPL
+896 DVKAPA
-902 EDEKRSLKEILDI
+902 EDEKRSLREILDI

-933 LTERIQMDETINEAV
+933 LNHLMLTDEKINEAV

-961 SERAKDLV
+961 SERAQDLV
-969 LDMSEKGIDLF
+969 LDMSGKGIDLY
-980 EEFENDTPFAREY
+980 EEFINDTPFAREY
-993 IRGILDMAIANNSR
+993 IRGLLDMALRNNQQSSI
-1007 GNIELDLHLLAD
+1007 NLDLHRLAE
-1019 KIVDEIKA
+1019 KIVEEIREE
-1027 DFLPLAQY
+1027 FIELAQTS
-1035 FRSPEEIA
+1035 RRLDEVA
-1043 ETLINVIQKKIAK
+1043 EYLINVIQKRAAK
-1056 SKLNGVNDLLI
+1056 PGLNGANDLLI
-1067 NSFNQLLCNEN
+1067 NSFNHLLCNER
-1078 LSELDRRVHFNTLVG
+1078 LTELDRRAHFNTLVG
-1093 KFEPFLKKLY
+1093 KFESFLKKLY
-1103 WLINNRELTDK
+1103 YLINNRELTTRE
-1114 NGSAESA
+1114 GSADSTTFSDCIFGHES
-1121 TIGDCVFGFEC
+1121 
-1132 LKGLK
+1132 LKRLK
-1137 YNTDY
+1137 HTTDTRY
-1142 KYAKFKNYLS
+1142 YRFRDYLE
-1152 KVREW
+1152 KVRGW
-1157 RNEEAHGAPEISDSD
+1157 RNDEAHSAPEIPDAE
-1172 LRSAV
+1172 LREAV
-1177 HVLVAMYAYVVA
+1177 HVLVTMYAYVIA
-1189 NTITDLEMN
+1189 RSITDLEMN

>member
-1 MMSDNETKFEEHI
+1 MNIDNETKFEEHI
-14 EKALLNSSLYISRE
+14 EAALLASPLYIKRE
-28 PGEFNI
+28 PKDFDI
-34 KNRVDTGMLHKFM
+34 KRRVDADMLYQFLRS
-47 QAQPDQWAKMI
+47 QTDTWARMI
-58 KRFGSDDAA
+58 KRFKSDDAA
-67 MEAVVK
+67 LDAVIK

-84 LADILR
+84 LVDILR
-90 KGLKIQGIH
+90 KGLKIQGIPI
-99 LKLMQPKPTLAGED
+99 KLMQTKPTLAGED
-113 SALHELYLANRF
+113 SALHQLYLANRF
-125 AIVRQMKYSLDK
+125 AVVRQMHYSLDK
-137 TDKNNELDLTILL
+137 ADKGNELDLCILL

-167 NYTNGIYQYRHDRD
+167 NYTNGIWQYRNHRD
-181 PKNPMLKTV
+181 PKNPMLRTA
-190 LVHFVVD
+190 LVHFVID
-197 NNYAFMTTHLNG
+197 NNYAFMTTFLNG
-209 EETAFLPFNIDS
+209 EDTAFLPFNVDS

-229 YATSYLWREIWQA
+229 YATSYLWRDIWQA

-248 INHFIKAVNK
+248 IDHFIKNVQS
-258 DGKTITFFPRYH
+258 DGKSVTYFPRYH
-270 QLRVVRNLIKW
+270 QLRVVRNLIRW
-281 VQNDG
+281 VGEDG

-308 AHQLVNLI
+308 AHQLVNLV
-316 NPDKTP
+316 NPDQTP

-340 ADDVNAFASEAGV
+340 ADDVNAFATEAGV

-360 AKKLAKAIDEGGR
+360 SKKLAKAINEGGR

-386 NELKRDKHRNYA
+386 SELKREKHRNYA

-417 NALSTD
+417 AALSTE
-423 ADIQKALEDVD
+423 ADIQAAMIQADADGYEDQ
-434 SDTNG
+434 
-439 SEMDALMAYM
+439 MDALMAYM
-449 QTMRRQMD
+449 QSQRQQMS

-475 FGKKTQDGYEAHD
+475 FGKKTTEGYVAHD

-513 MFEYVEKNKPHKT
+513 MFEYIEKNTAHPT
-526 MAMSTEGVAV
+526 MAMTTEGVA
-536 EGTSHAIS
+536 
-544 GEPDNEEKYGEK
+544 GEPEELYGEK

-562 LKKLNSEPENM
+562 LRKLNSEPENM
-573 ILKARLALQYFMEH
+573 TLKARLALSYFMQH
-587 TRHKIG
+587 TRNKIG

-609 KYKKIFDD
+609 RYKKIFDN
-617 LIANEYNDEFKTLV
+617 LIAEEYGSEFKTLV

-638 LPDGTKYTEDRMNGW
+638 LPDGSKYTEDKMNGW

-664 DTPDY
+664 DTPEY

-687 HTMFIDK
+687 HTMFVDK

-712 DKNGIKKEDTMVID
+712 DKGGVKKEDTMVID

-759 LDDLKAFKIYNDE
+759 LDDIKAFKLYNDS
-772 ERDRVVEAMMKDDV
+772 ERDRVVEYMMKQDV
-786 PSAVSICNQI
+786 ASTVSLCNSI

-809 DKFRKLVNRYI
+809 DKYRKLVNRYI

-832 CDTELEREYIFLR
+832 CDPDLEREYIFLR
-845 TLYPRLQYTKE
+845 ALYPRLQYTRE

-875 IQEGTIQLE
+875 IMEGTIALE

-896 DVKAPL
+896 DVKAPA
-902 EDEKRSLKEILDI
+902 EDEKRSLREILDI

-933 LTERIQMDETINEAV
+933 LNHLMLTDEKINEAV

-961 SERAKDLV
+961 SERAQDLV
-969 LDMSEKGIDLF
+969 LDMSGKGIDLY
-980 EEFENDTPFAREY
+980 EEFINDTPFAREY
-993 IRGILDMAIANNSR
+993 IRGILDMALRNNQQSS
-1007 GNIELDLHLLAD
+1007 IDLDLHRLAE
-1019 KIVDEIKA
+1019 KIVAEIRDE
-1027 DFLPLAQY
+1027 FVELAQTS
-1035 FRSPEEIA
+1035 RRLDEVA
-1043 ETLINVIQKKIAK
+1043 EYLINVIRKEVAK
-1056 SKLNGVNDLLI
+1056 PRLNGANDLLI
-1067 NSFNQLLCNEN
+1067 NSFNQLLCNGN
-1078 LSELDRRVHFNTLVG
+1078 LTELDRRVHFNTLVG

-1103 WLINNRELTDK
+1103 YLINNRELTTRE
-1114 NGSAESA
+1114 GSADS
-1121 TIGDCVFGFEC
+1121 TTFSDCIFGHDS
-1132 LKGLK
+1132 LKRLK
-1137 YNTDY
+1137 HTTDARY
-1142 KYAKFKNYLS
+1142 YRFRDYLDR
-1152 KVREW
+1152 VRCW
-1157 RNEEAHGAPEISDSD
+1157 RNDEAHSAPEIPDAE
-1172 LRSAV
+1172 LREAV
-1177 HVLVAMYAYVVA
+1177 HILVTMYAYVISRS
-1189 NTITDLEMN
+1189 ITDLEMN
-1198 GF
+1198 N

>member
-1 MMSDNETKFEEHI
+1 MNIDNETKFEQHI
-14 EKALLNSSLYISRE
+14 ETALLASPLYIKRN
-28 PGEFNI
+28 PKDFDI
-34 KNRVDTGMLHKFM
+34 KRRVDADMLYQFLRP
-47 QAQPDQWAKMI
+47 QTDTWARMI
-58 KRFGSDDAA
+58 RRFKSDDAA
-67 MEAVVK
+67 LDAVIK

-84 LADILR
+84 LVDILR

-99 LKLMQPKPTLAGED
+99 VKLMQTKPTLAGED

-125 AIVRQMKYSLDK
+125 AVVRQMRYSLDK
-137 TDKNNELDLTILL
+137 ADKGNELDLCLLL

-167 NYTNGIYQYRHDRD
+167 NYTNGIWQYRHDRD
-181 PKNPMLKTV
+181 PKNPMLRTA
-190 LVHFVVD
+190 LVHFVID
-197 NNYAFMTTHLNG
+197 NNYAFMTTYLNG
-209 EETAFLPFNIDS
+209 EDTAFLPFNVDS

-229 YATSYLWREIWQA
+229 YATSYLWRDIWQA

-248 INHFIKAVNK
+248 IDHFIKNVQSN
-258 DGKTITFFPRYH
+258 GKSVTYFPRYH
-270 QLRVVRNLIKW
+270 QLRVVRNLIRW
-281 VQNDG
+281 VGEDG

-308 AHQLVNLI
+308 AHQLVNLV
-316 NPDKTP
+316 NPDQTP

-340 ADDVNAFASEAGV
+340 ADDVNAFATEAGV

-360 AKKLAKAIDEGGR
+360 SKKLAKAINEGGR

-386 NELKRDKHRNYA
+386 SELKREKHRNYA

-417 NALSTD
+417 AALSTE
-423 ADIQKALEDVD
+423 ADIQAAMIQADADGYEDQ
-434 SDTNG
+434 
-439 SEMDALMAYM
+439 MDALMAYM
-449 QTMRRQMD
+449 QTQRQQMS

-475 FGKKTQDGYEAHD
+475 FGKKTPEGYVAHD

-513 MFEYVEKNKPHKT
+513 MFEYIEKNTAHPT
-526 MAMSTEGVAV
+526 MAMTTEGVAQ
-536 EGTSHAIS
+536 
-544 GEPDNEEKYGEK
+544 EPEELYGEK

-562 LKKLNSEPENM
+562 LRKLNSEPENM
-573 ILKARLALQYFMEH
+573 TLKARLALSYFMQH
-587 TRHKIG
+587 TRNKIG

-609 KYKKIFDD
+609 RYKKIFDN
-617 LIANEYNDEFKTLV
+617 LLAEEYGSEFKTLV

-638 LPDGTKYTEDRMNGW
+638 LPDGSKYTEDKMNGW

-664 DTPDY
+664 DTPEY

-687 HTMFIDK
+687 HTMFVDK

-712 DKNGIKKEDTMVID
+712 DKGGVKKEDTMVID
-726 FRNDADSVQ
+726 FRNDAYSVQ

-759 LDDLKAFKIYNDE
+759 LDDIKAFKLYNDS
-772 ERDRVVEAMMKDDV
+772 ERDQVVEYMMRQDV
-786 PSAVSICNQI
+786 ASAVSLCNSI

-809 DKFRKLVNRYI
+809 DRYRKLVNRYI

-832 CDTELEREYIFLR
+832 CDPDLEREYIFLR
-845 TLYPRLQYTKE
+845 ALYPRLQYTRE

-875 IQEGTIQLE
+875 VMDGTITLE

-896 DVKAPL
+896 DVKAPA
-902 EDEKRSLKEILDI
+902 EDEKRSLREILDI

-933 LTERIQMDETINEAV
+933 LNHLMLTDEKINEAV

-961 SERAKDLV
+961 SERAQDLV
-969 LDMSEKGIDLF
+969 LDMSGKGIDLY
-980 EEFENDTPFAREY
+980 EEFINDTPFAREY
-993 IRGILDMAIANNSR
+993 IRGILDMALRNNQQSS
-1007 GNIELDLHLLAD
+1007 IELDLHRLAE
-1019 KIVDEIKA
+1019 KIVEEIREE
-1027 DFLPLAQY
+1027 FIELAQTS
-1035 FRSPEEIA
+1035 RRLNEMA
-1043 ETLINVIQKKIAK
+1043 EYLINVIQKRAAK
-1056 SKLNGVNDLLI
+1056 PRLNGANDLLI
-1067 NSFNQLLCNEN
+1067 NSFNHLLCNER
-1078 LSELDRRVHFNTLVG
+1078 LTELDRRAHFNTLVG

-1103 WLINNRELTDK
+1103 YLINNRELTTRE
-1114 NGSAESA
+1114 GSADS
-1121 TIGDCVFGFEC
+1121 TTFSDCIFGHDSLRR
-1132 LKGLK
+1132 LKHT
-1137 YNTDY
+1137 TDARY
-1142 KYAKFKNYLS
+1142 YRFRDYLE
-1152 KVREW
+1152 KVRGW
-1157 RNEEAHGAPEISDSD
+1157 RNDEAHSAPEIPDAE
-1172 LRSAV
+1172 LREAV
-1177 HVLVAMYAYVVA
+1177 HILVTMYAYVIA
-1189 NTITDLEMN
+1189 RSITDLEMN

>member
-1 MMSDNETKFEEHI
+1 MNIDNETKFEQHI
-14 EKALLNSSLYISRE
+14 EAVLLASPLYIKRNSKD
-28 PGEFNI
+28 FDI
-34 KNRVDTGMLHKFM
+34 KRRVDADMLYQFLRS
-47 QAQPDQWAKMI
+47 QTDTWARMI
-58 KRFGSDDAA
+58 KRFKSDDAA
-67 MEAVVK
+67 LDAVIK

-84 LADILR
+84 LVDILR
-90 KGLKIQGIH
+90 KGLKIQGIPV
-99 LKLMQPKPTLAGED
+99 KLMQTKPTLAGED

-125 AIVRQMKYSLDK
+125 AVVRQMRYSLDK
-137 TDKNNELDLTILL
+137 ADKGNELDLCILL

-167 NYTNGIYQYRHDRD
+167 NYTNGIWQYRNHRD
-181 PKNPMLKTV
+181 PKNPMLRSA

-197 NNYAFMTTHLNG
+197 NNYAFMTTYLNG
-209 EETAFLPFNIDS
+209 EDTAFLPFNVDS

-229 YATSYLWREIWQA
+229 YATSYLWRDIWQA

-248 INHFIKAVNK
+248 IDHFIKNVQS
-258 DGKTITFFPRYH
+258 DGKSVTYFPRYH
-270 QLRVVRNLIKW
+270 QLRVVRNLIRW
-281 VQNDG
+281 VGEDG

-308 AHQLVNLI
+308 AHQLVNLV
-316 NPDKTP
+316 NPDQTP

-340 ADDVNAFASEAGV
+340 ADDVNAFATEAGV
-353 VKDIRRG
+353 VKDIRQGSKR
-360 AKKLAKAIDEGGR
+360 LAKAINEGGR

-386 NELKRDKHRNYA
+386 SELKREKHRNYA

-417 NALSTD
+417 AALSTE
-423 ADIQKALEDVD
+423 ADIQVAMIQADADGYEDQ
-434 SDTNG
+434 
-439 SEMDALMAYM
+439 MDALMAYM
-449 QTMRRQMD
+449 QTQRQQMS

-475 FGKKTQDGYEAHD
+475 FGKKTPEGYVAHD

-513 MFEYVEKNKPHKT
+513 MFEYIEKNTAHPT
-526 MAMSTEGVAV
+526 MAMTTEGVAK
-536 EGTSHAIS
+536 
-544 GEPDNEEKYGEK
+544 EPEELYGEK

-562 LKKLNSEPENM
+562 LRKLNSEPENM
-573 ILKARLALQYFMEH
+573 TLKARLALSYFMQH
-587 TRHKIG
+587 TRNKIG

-609 KYKKIFDD
+609 RYKKIFDN
-617 LIANEYNDEFKTLV
+617 LLAEEYGSEFKTLV

-638 LPDGTKYTEDRMNGW
+638 LPDGSKYTEDKMNGW

-664 DTPDY
+664 DTPEY

-687 HTMFIDK
+687 HTMFVDK

-712 DKNGIKKEDTMVID
+712 DKGGVKKEDTMVID

-744 TILTGEVDTQRLYTL
+744 TILNGEVDTQRLYTL
-759 LDDLKAFKIYNDE
+759 LDDIKAFKLYNDT
-772 ERDRVVEAMMKDDV
+772 ERDRVVESMMRQDV
-786 PSAVSICNQI
+786 ASAVSLCNSI

-809 DKFRKLVNRYI
+809 DKYRKLVNRYI

-832 CDTELEREYIFLR
+832 CDPDLEREYIFLR
-845 TLYPRLQYTKE
+845 ALYPRLQYTRE

-875 IQEGTIQLE
+875 VMDGTITLE

-896 DVKAPL
+896 DVKAPA
-902 EDEKRSLKEILDI
+902 EDEKRSLREILDI

-933 LTERIQMDETINEAV
+933 LNHLMLTDEKINEAV

-961 SERAKDLV
+961 SERAQDLV
-969 LDMSEKGIDLF
+969 LDMSGKGIDLY
-980 EEFENDTPFAREY
+980 EEFINDTPFAREY
-993 IRGILDMAIANNSR
+993 IRGLLDMALRNNQQSSI
-1007 GNIELDLHLLAD
+1007 NLDLHRLAE
-1019 KIVDEIKA
+1019 KIVEEIREE
-1027 DFLPLAQY
+1027 FIELAQTS
-1035 FRSPEEIA
+1035 RRLDEVA
-1043 ETLINVIQKKIAK
+1043 EYLINVIQKRAAK
-1056 SKLNGVNDLLI
+1056 PGLNGANDLLI
-1067 NSFNQLLCNEN
+1067 NSFNHLLCNER
-1078 LSELDRRVHFNTLVG
+1078 LTELDRRAHFNTLVG
-1093 KFEPFLKKLY
+1093 KFESFLKKLY
-1103 WLINNRELTDK
+1103 YLINNRELTTRE
-1114 NGSAESA
+1114 GSADSTTFSDCIFGHES
-1121 TIGDCVFGFEC
+1121 
-1132 LKGLK
+1132 LKRLK
-1137 YNTDY
+1137 HTTDTRY
-1142 KYAKFKNYLS
+1142 YRFRDYLE
-1152 KVREW
+1152 KVRGW
-1157 RNEEAHGAPEISDSD
+1157 RNDEAHSAPEIPDAE
-1172 LRSAV
+1172 LREAV
-1177 HVLVAMYAYVVA
+1177 HVLVTMYAYVIA
-1189 NTITDLEMN
+1189 RSITDLEMN

>member
-1 MMSDNETKFEEHI
+1 MNIDNETKFEEHI
-14 EKALLNSSLYISRE
+14 EAALLASPLYIKRD
-28 PGEFNI
+28 PKDFDI
-34 KNRVDTGMLHKFM
+34 KRRVDTDMLYQFLRS
-47 QAQPDQWAKMI
+47 QTDVWAKMI
-58 KRFGSDDAA
+58 KRFKSDDAA
-67 MEAVVK
+67 LDAVIK

-84 LADILR
+84 LVDILR
-90 KGLKIQGIH
+90 KGLKIKGIPI
-99 LKLMQPKPTLAGED
+99 KLMQTKPTLAGKD

-125 AIVRQMKYSLDK
+125 AVVRQMRYSLDK
-137 TDKNNELDLTILL
+137 ADKRNELDLCILL

-167 NYTNGIYQYRHDRD
+167 NYTNGIWQYCHDRD
-181 PKNPMLKTV
+181 PKNPMLRTA
-190 LVHFVVD
+190 LVHFVID
-197 NNYAFMTTHLNG
+197 NNYAFMTTFLNG
-209 EETAFLPFNIDS
+209 EDTAFLPFNVDS
-221 VNPQVEGD
+221 VNPQMPGD
-229 YATSYLWREIWQA
+229 YATSYLWRDIWQA

-248 INHFIKAVNK
+248 LDHFIKNVQN
-258 DGKTITFFPRYH
+258 DGKSITYFPRYH

-281 VQNDG
+281 VGEDG

-308 AHQLVNLI
+308 AHQLVNLV
-316 NPDKTP
+316 NPDQTP

-340 ADDVNAFASEAGV
+340 ADDVNAFATEAGV

-360 AKKLAKAIDEGGR
+360 SKKLAKAINEGGR

-386 NELKRDKHRNYA
+386 SELKREKHRNYA

-417 NALSTD
+417 AALSTE
-423 ADIQKALEDVD
+423 ADIQQAMAQADTEGYEDQ
-434 SDTNG
+434 
-439 SEMDALMAYM
+439 MDALMAYM
-449 QTMRRQMD
+449 QTQRQQMS

-475 FGKKTQDGYEAHD
+475 FGKKTPEGYMAHD

-513 MFEYVEKNKPHKT
+513 MFEYIEKNTAHPT
-526 MAMSTEGVAV
+526 MAMTTEGVV
-536 EGTSHAIS
+536 KES
-544 GEPDNEEKYGEK
+544 EELYGEK

-562 LKKLNSEPENM
+562 LRKLNSEPENM
-573 ILKARLALQYFMEH
+573 TLKARLALSYFMQH
-587 TRHKIG
+587 TRNKIG

-609 KYKKIFDD
+609 RYKKIFDN
-617 LIANEYNDEFKTLV
+617 LLAEEYGSEFKTLV

-638 LPDGTKYTEDRMNGW
+638 LPDGSKYTEDKMNGW

-664 DTPDY
+664 DTPEY

-687 HTMFIDK
+687 HTMFVDK

-712 DKNGIKKEDTMVID
+712 DKGGVKKEDTMVID
-726 FRNDADSVQ
+726 FRNDADAVQ

-759 LDDLKAFKIYNDE
+759 LDDIKAFKLYNDS
-772 ERDRVVEAMMKDDV
+772 ERDRVVDYMTRQDV
-786 PSAVSICNQI
+786 ASAVSLCNTI
-796 VKERETPLSNDDK
+796 VKERETPLSSDDK
-809 DKFRKLVNRYI
+809 DKYRKLVNRYI

-832 CDTELEREYIFLR
+832 CDPDLEREYIFLR
-845 TLYPRLQYTKE
+845 ALYPRLQYTRE

-875 IQEGTIQLE
+875 IMEGTIALE

-896 DVKAPL
+896 DVKAPA
-902 EDEKRSLKEILDI
+902 EDEKRSLREILDI

-933 LTERIQMDETINEAV
+933 LNHLMLTDEKINEAV

-961 SERAKDLV
+961 SERAQDLV
-969 LDMSEKGIDLF
+969 LDMSGKGIDLY
-980 EEFENDTPFAREY
+980 EEFINDTPFAREY
-993 IRGILDMAIANNSR
+993 IRGILDMALRNNQQSS
-1007 GNIELDLHLLAD
+1007 IDLDLHRLAE
-1019 KIVDEIKA
+1019 KIVAEIREE
-1027 DFLPLAQY
+1027 FIELAQTS
-1035 FRSPEEIA
+1035 RRLDEVA
-1043 ETLINVIQKKIAK
+1043 EYLINVIQKRAAK
-1056 SKLNGVNDLLI
+1056 PGLNGANDLLI
-1067 NSFNQLLCNEN
+1067 HSFNQLLCNDR
-1078 LSELDRRVHFNTLVG
+1078 LSELERRVNFNTLVG

-1103 WLINNRELTDK
+1103 YLINSRELTTREGAAD
-1114 NGSAESA
+1114 NTTFADCIFGHES
-1121 TIGDCVFGFEC
+1121 
-1132 LKGLK
+1132 LKRLK
-1137 YNTDY
+1137 HTTDSRY
-1142 KYAKFKNYLS
+1142 YRFRDYLD
-1152 KVREW
+1152 KVRSW
-1157 RNEEAHGAPEISDSD
+1157 RNEEAHSAPEIPDAE
-1172 LRSAV
+1172 LREAV
-1177 HVLVAMYAYVVA
+1177 HILVTMYAYVISRS
-1189 NTITDLEMN
+1189 ITDLEMN
-1198 GF
+1198 SF

>member
-1 MMSDNETKFEEHI
+1 MNIDNETKFEEHI
-14 EKALLNSSLYISRE
+14 EAALLASPLYIKRD
-28 PGEFNI
+28 PKDFDI
-34 KNRVDTGMLHKFM
+34 KRRVDTDMLYQFLRS
-47 QAQPDQWAKMI
+47 QTDVWARMI
-58 KRFGSDDAA
+58 KRFKSDEAA
-67 MEAVVK
+67 LDAVVK

-84 LADILR
+84 LVDILR
-90 KGLKIQGIH
+90 KGLKIQGIPI
-99 LKLMQPKPTLAGED
+99 KLMQTKPTLARED

-125 AIVRQMKYSLDK
+125 AVVRQMRYSLDK
-137 TDKNNELDLTILL
+137 ADKGNELDLCILL

-167 NYTNGIYQYRHDRD
+167 NYTNGIWQYRHDRD
-181 PKNPMLKTV
+181 PKNPMLRTA
-190 LVHFVVD
+190 LVHFVID
-197 NNYAFMTTHLNG
+197 NNYAFMTTFLNG
-209 EETAFLPFNIDS
+209 EDTAFLPFNVDS
-221 VNPQVEGD
+221 VNPQVSGD
-229 YATSYLWREIWQA
+229 YATSYLWRDIWQA

-248 INHFIKAVNK
+248 IDHFIKNVQS
-258 DGKTITFFPRYH
+258 DGKSVTYFPRYH

-281 VQNDG
+281 VGEDG

-308 AHQLVNLI
+308 AHQLVNLV
-316 NPDKTP
+316 NPDQTP

-340 ADDVNAFASEAGV
+340 ADDVNAFATEAGV

-360 AKKLAKAIDEGGR
+360 SKKLAKAINEGGR

-386 NELKRDKHRNYA
+386 SELKREKHRNYA

-417 NALSTD
+417 VALSTE
-423 ADIQKALEDVD
+423 ADIQQAMAQADAEGYEDQ
-434 SDTNG
+434 
-439 SEMDALMAYM
+439 MDALMAYM
-449 QTMRRQMD
+449 QTQRQQMS

-475 FGKKTQDGYEAHD
+475 FGKKTPEGYMAHD

-513 MFEYVEKNKPHKT
+513 MFEYIEKNTAHPT
-526 MAMSTEGVAV
+526 MAMTTEGVAK
-536 EGTSHAIS
+536 
-544 GEPDNEEKYGEK
+544 EPEELYGEK

-562 LKKLNSEPENM
+562 LRKLNSEPENM
-573 ILKARLALQYFMEH
+573 TLKARLALSYFMQH
-587 TRHKIG
+587 TRNKIG

-609 KYKKIFDD
+609 RYKKIFDN
-617 LIANEYNDEFKTLV
+617 LLAEEYGSEFKTLV

-638 LPDGTKYTEDRMNGW
+638 LPDGSKYTEDKMNGW

-664 DTPDY
+664 DTPEY

-687 HTMFIDK
+687 HTMFVDK

-712 DKNGIKKEDTMVID
+712 DKGGVKKEDTMVID

-744 TILTGEVDTQRLYTL
+744 TILTGEVDTQRLYTH
-759 LDDLKAFKIYNDE
+759 LDDIKAFKLYNDS
-772 ERDRVVEAMMKDDV
+772 ERDRVVEYMTKQDV
-786 PSAVSICNQI
+786 ASAVSLCNTI

-809 DKFRKLVNRYI
+809 DKYRKLVNRYI

-832 CDTELEREYIFLR
+832 CDPDLEREYIFLR
-845 TLYPRLQYTKE
+845 ALYPRLQYTRE

-875 IQEGTIQLE
+875 IMEGTIALE

-896 DVKAPL
+896 DVKAPA
-902 EDEKRSLKEILDI
+902 EDEKRSLREILDI

-933 LTERIQMDETINEAV
+933 LNHLMLTDVKINEAV

-961 SERAKDLV
+961 SERAQDLV
-969 LDMSEKGIDLF
+969 LDMSGKGIDLY
-980 EEFENDTPFAREY
+980 EEFINDTPFAREY
-993 IRGILDMAIANNSR
+993 IRGILDMALRNNQQSS
-1007 GNIELDLHLLAD
+1007 IELDLHRLAE
-1019 KIVDEIKA
+1019 KIVAEIREE
-1027 DFLPLAQY
+1027 FIELAQTS
-1035 FRSPEEIA
+1035 RRLDEVA
-1043 ETLINVIQKKIAK
+1043 EYLINVIQKRAAK
-1056 SKLNGVNDLLI
+1056 PGLNGANDLLI
-1067 NSFNQLLCNEN
+1067 HSFNQLLCNDR
-1078 LSELDRRVHFNTLVG
+1078 LSELERRVNFNTLVG

-1103 WLINNRELTDK
+1103 YLINSRELTTRE
-1114 NGSAESA
+1114 GSADSTTFADCILGHES
-1121 TIGDCVFGFEC
+1121 
-1132 LKGLK
+1132 LKRLK
-1137 YNTDY
+1137 HTTDARY
-1142 KYAKFKNYLS
+1142 YRFRDYLE
-1152 KVREW
+1152 KVRGW
-1157 RNEEAHGAPEISDSD
+1157 RNDEAHSAPEIPDTE
-1172 LRSAV
+1172 LREAV
-1177 HVLVAMYAYVVA
+1177 HILVTMYAYVISRS
-1189 NTITDLEMN
+1189 ITDLEMN